1 MPHNIL
7 MSKIRCYNPNK
18 SHAALKNL
26 NYIVYI
32 GTRPGVDLTDV
43 KLDELTA
50 ITEEDITPDEPSAN
64 SQYIYYIAKRQ
75 NSQGLFGNFEFNNI
89 TEVAHEVRDV
99 TDAGVNVYRGIVS
112 LSEEDAV
119 VLGYNQKDAWVKYMH
134 SVMNDVGNSFGIPL
148 TALKWCAAVHMEQG
162 HPHCHYT
169 FWRTDGKVMSS
180 YIHVSKQNE
189 IREFLSGQMFKA
201 EREMFLPEKN
211 QYRDATIG
219 AARSFMNSL
228 DIDFNHIPE
237 RITQQQLQHMS
248 SDLIELVNF
257 LPGRGS
263 LKYKLLPP
271 KCKILVDKVVE
282 DVIQIPAVNKEY
294 TAYMKAVSDISK
306 TYSGSTNH
314 QATNQTV
321 ADEDIRKRLANSI
334 LKSAITLSL
343 IQKKNLSGELSSPLH
358 NDNLQV
364 NSVHLYDE
372 DNLQVNSVHLYDEDN
387 LQVNSVHLYDEDSS
401 QVNSVH
407 LYDED
412 SSQVNS
418 VHLYDED
425 SSQVNSVHL
434 YDEDNPQVNSV
445 HLSDEEFFR
454 MSSGYL
460 SNEDIPQM
468 NSVHLSDEEFF
479 RISSGYLSNE
489 DIPQMNSVHLSDEE
503 FFRMSSNYLSDED
516 VSQVNSV
523 HLNDE
528 DTSQVN
534 SVHLINGKICN
545 NVKQPK
551 LEWTA
556 AFKGTRNSLYSLDKE
571 DPNYTTQFN
580 TILDALISYHNQ
592 GYLPATYLLARLYNS
607 KSYPIYD
614 KEISDK
620 LYTLSYNNFKNIFE
634 HPELYISNHKEHKK
648 GDNEKSVL
656 TPEQQES
663 FLSYHLG
670 KMSERGL
677 GCEINYNDAIS
688 YYKNCLNDNAY
699 AQYALANIYLSEKT
713 TPLTPELYAKSL
725 KLLESASNKNPYAAY
740 EYAQHLE
747 RPIFPY
753 RSTQNEINSYYRTA
767 LDGFLSEE
775 DNDTNLNG
783 SILYKIGKLYYE
795 GKGCERDVELAYNYF
810 MKSAECKNKNAYYAL
825 GKTCSDK
832 TSSHYDPV
840 RAEQYYIKAY
850 NEYTDPETGESHA
863 PSYLKI
869 AMADLYANQ
878 ENDKIYDIDKAID
891 IYKECIETNADS
903 TAMFKLGSLYLN
915 GNGVDENVELG
926 LKYINAAID
935 AGNKFVKI
943 TMAGIY
949 SDSNNKL
956 YNMDKAIELY
966 KDCAENDSDSFSMFR
981 LGSIYFNGN
990 GVEKNTVLGLQ
1001 YLNHAAK
1008 SGNKYAK
1015 ITLAGIYSN
1024 GDNEFYDM
1032 AKAIRL
1038 YKDCAEN
1045 EDEPDP
1051 FSMYRLGYIYLKGK
1065 GVEKD
1070 IELGLH
1076 YLNSAI
1082 DGGNSFAKI
1091 TLADFY
1097 ADSTHGM
1104 YDMAKAIQLY
1114 KDCAE
1119 NEDEPD
1125 PFSMYKLGA
1134 IYIKGKGVEKNIELG
1149 LHYLNNAIDG
1159 ENSFAKVTLADFY
1172 ADSTHDMYDMAK
1184 AIQLYKD
1191 CAENEDEPDPFS
1203 MYKLGAIYIKG
1214 KGVEKNIELGLHYLN
1229 NAIDGG
1235 NSFAKVTLADFY
1247 ADSTHDMYDIAKAI
1261 QLYKDCAENEDEPDP
1276 FSMYKLGSIYIKGN
1290 GVEKNIELGLHYLNN
1305 AIDGGNSFAKVTLA
1319 DFYADSTHSWY
1330 NITKAI
1336 QLYKDCI
1343 KNDSDSYSMSR
1354 LGSIYLFG
1362 HGVDKDE
1369 ALGLKY
1375 LNDAVA
1381 NGNEH
1386 AKKTIEFYN
1395 NMKHSMAIS
1404 ASFSLAYHFLSAL
1417 SDRRN
1422 QNHLLL
1428 IHSKPTSKEARID
1441 AYKKSKE
1448 HSSPDFEH

>member
-119 VLGYNQKDAWVKYMH
+119 ALGYNQKDAWVKYMH

-201 EREMFLPEKN
+201 EREMFIPEKN

-248 SDLIELVNF
+248 SDLIELVNS

-263 LKYKLLPP
+263 LKYKLLPT

-294 TAYMKAVSDISK
+294 TAYMKAVSDIST

-372 DNLQVNSVHLYDEDN
+372 DNP
-387 LQVNSVHLYDEDSS
+387 
-401 QVNSVH
+401 
-407 LYDED
+407 
-412 SSQVNS
+412 QVNS

-468 NSVHLSDEEFF
+468 NSVHLSDEEF
-479 RISSGYLSNE
+479 L
-489 DIPQMNSVHLSDEE
+489 
-503 FFRMSSNYLSDED
+503 RMSSNYLSDED
-516 VSQVNSV
+516 DSQVNSV
-523 HLNDE
+523 HLYDE
-528 DTSQVN
+528 DTPQVN
-534 SVHLINGKICN
+534 SVHLINGKICD

-556 AFKGTRNSLYSLDKE
+556 AFKRTRNSLYSLDKE

-620 LYTLSYNNFKNIFE
+620 LYTLSYNNFKNIFN
-634 HPELYISNHKEHKK
+634 HPELYISGDEKK
-648 GDNEKSVL
+648 HAP
-656 TPEQQES
+656 TPEQQKR

-688 YYKNCLNDNAY
+688 YYKNCLDDNAY
-699 AQYALANIYLSEKT
+699 AQYALANIYLGKKT

-725 KLLESASNKNPYAAY
+725 ELLKSASSKNPYAAY
-740 EYAQHLE
+740 EYAKHLE

-753 RSTQNEINSYYRTA
+753 RSTQNDIHIFYRTA
-767 LDGFLSEE
+767 LDGFLSEKN
-775 DNDTNLNG
+775 NDTNLDG

-795 GKGCERDVELAYNYF
+795 GKGCERDVELAYKYF

-832 TSSHYDPV
+832 TSPHYDPV

-850 NEYTDPETGESHA
+850 NEYTDSETGESHA

-878 ENDKIYDIDKAID
+878 KNDKIYDIDKAID

-903 TAMFKLGSLYLN
+903 MAMFKLGSLYL
-915 GNGVDENVELG
+915 
-926 LKYINAAID
+926 
-935 AGNKFVKI
+935 
-943 TMAGIY
+943 
-949 SDSNNKL
+949 
-956 YNMDKAIELY
+956 
-966 KDCAENDSDSFSMFR
+966 
-981 LGSIYFNGN
+981 
-990 GVEKNTVLGLQ
+990 
-1001 YLNHAAK
+1001 
-1008 SGNKYAK
+1008 
-1015 ITLAGIYSN
+1015 
-1024 GDNEFYDM
+1024 
-1032 AKAIRL
+1032 
-1038 YKDCAEN
+1038 
-1045 EDEPDP
+1045 
-1051 FSMYRLGYIYLKGK
+1051 KGK

-1070 IELGLH
+1070 
-1076 YLNSAI
+1076 
-1082 DGGNSFAKI
+1082 
-1091 TLADFY
+1091 
-1097 ADSTHGM
+1097 
-1104 YDMAKAIQLY
+1104 
-1114 KDCAE
+1114 
-1119 NEDEPD
+1119 
-1125 PFSMYKLGA
+1125 
-1134 IYIKGKGVEKNIELG
+1134 
-1149 LHYLNNAIDG
+1149 
-1159 ENSFAKVTLADFY
+1159 
-1172 ADSTHDMYDMAK
+1172 
-1184 AIQLYKD
+1184 
-1191 CAENEDEPDPFS
+1191 
-1203 MYKLGAIYIKG
+1203 
-1214 KGVEKNIELGLHYLN
+1214 
-1229 NAIDGG
+1229 
-1235 NSFAKVTLADFY
+1235 
-1247 ADSTHDMYDIAKAI
+1247 
-1261 QLYKDCAENEDEPDP
+1261 
-1276 FSMYKLGSIYIKGN
+1276 
-1290 GVEKNIELGLHYLNN
+1290 IELGLHYLNN

-1319 DFYADSTHSWY
+1319 DFYADSTHSRY

-1428 IHSKPTSKEARID
+1428 IHSKSTSKEARID

>member
-1 MPHNIL
+1 

-119 VLGYNQKDAWVKYMH
+119 ALGYNKKDAWVKYMH

-201 EREMFLPEKN
+201 EREMFIPEKN

-237 RITQQQLQHMS
+237 RITQQQIQHMS
-248 SDLIELVNF
+248 SDLIELVNS

-294 TAYMKAVSDISK
+294 TAYMKAVSDIST

-372 DNLQVNSVHLYDEDN
+372 D
-387 LQVNSVHLYDEDSS
+387 SS

-434 YDEDNPQVNSV
+434 YDE
-445 HLSDEEFFR
+445 EFFR

-460 SNEDIPQM
+460 SNEDIPQK
-468 NSVHLSDEEFF
+468 NSVHL
-479 RISSGYLSNE
+479 Y
-489 DIPQMNSVHLSDEE
+489 DEE

-516 VSQVNSV
+516 
-523 HLNDE
+523 D
-528 DTSQVN
+528 SQVN
-534 SVHLINGKICN
+534 SVHLINGKICD

-620 LYTLSYNNFKNIFE
+620 LYTLSYNNFKKIFE

-699 AQYALANIYLSEKT
+699 AQYALANIYLGEKT

-725 KLLESASNKNPYAAY
+725 ELLKSASSQNPYAAY

-753 RSTQNEINSYYRTA
+753 RSTQNDIHIFYRTA
-767 LDGFLSEE
+767 LDGFLSEK
-775 DNDTNLNG
+775 DNDTNLDG

-795 GKGCERDVELAYNYF
+795 GKGCERDVELAYKYF

-832 TSSHYDPV
+832 TSPHYDPV

-850 NEYTDPETGESHA
+850 NEYTDSETGESHA

-903 TAMFKLGSLYLN
+903 MAMFKLGSLYLN
-915 GNGVDENVELG
+915 GKGVDENVELG
-926 LKYINAAID
+926 LKYINAAIA

-966 KDCAENDSDSFSMFR
+966 KDCAEN
-981 LGSIYFNGN
+981 
-990 GVEKNTVLGLQ
+990 
-1001 YLNHAAK
+1001 
-1008 SGNKYAK
+1008 
-1015 ITLAGIYSN
+1015 
-1024 GDNEFYDM
+1024 
-1032 AKAIRL
+1032 
-1038 YKDCAEN
+1038 

-1051 FSMYRLGYIYLKGK
+1051 FSMYKLGAIYLKGK
-1065 GVEKD
+1065 GVEKN

-1076 YLNSAI
+1076 YLNNAI
-1082 DGGNSFAKI
+1082 DGGNSFAKV

-1134 IYIKGKGVEKNIELG
+1134 IYL
-1149 LHYLNNAIDG
+1149 
-1159 ENSFAKVTLADFY
+1159 
-1172 ADSTHDMYDMAK
+1172 
-1184 AIQLYKD
+1184 
-1191 CAENEDEPDPFS
+1191 
-1203 MYKLGAIYIKG
+1203 KG

-1247 ADSTHDMYDIAKAI
+1247 ADSTHSLYDM
-1261 QLYKDCAENEDEPDP
+1261 
-1276 FSMYKLGSIYIKGN
+1276 SR
-1290 GVEKNIELGLHYLNN
+1290 
-1305 AIDGGNSFAKVTLA
+1305 
-1319 DFYADSTHSWY
+1319 
-1330 NITKAI
+1330 AI

>member
-119 VLGYNQKDAWVKYMH
+119 ALGYNQKDAWVKYMH
-134 SVMNDVGNSFGIPL
+134 SVMNDVGNSLGIPL

-248 SDLIELVNF
+248 SDLIELVNS

-372 DNLQVNSVHLYDEDN
+372 D
-387 LQVNSVHLYDEDSS
+387 
-401 QVNSVH
+401 
-407 LYDED
+407 
-412 SSQVNS
+412 
-418 VHLYDED
+418 

-445 HLSDEEFFR
+445 HLYDEDSSQVNSVHLSDEEFFR
-454 MSSGYL
+454 MSSSYL

-468 NSVHLSDEEFF
+468 NSVHLSDEEF
-479 RISSGYLSNE
+479 L
-489 DIPQMNSVHLSDEE
+489 
-503 FFRMSSNYLSDED
+503 RMSSNYLSDED
-516 VSQVNSV
+516 DSQVNSV
-523 HLNDE
+523 HLYDE
-528 DTSQVN
+528 DTPQVN
-534 SVHLINGKICN
+534 SVHLINGKICD

-556 AFKGTRNSLYSLDKE
+556 AFKRTRNSLYSLDKE

-620 LYTLSYNNFKNIFE
+620 LYTLSYNNFKNIFN
-634 HPELYISNHKEHKK
+634 HPELYISGDEKK
-648 GDNEKSVL
+648 HAP
-656 TPEQQES
+656 TPEQQKR

-688 YYKNCLNDNAY
+688 YYKNCLDDNAY
-699 AQYALANIYLSEKT
+699 AQYALANIYLGKKT

-725 KLLESASNKNPYAAY
+725 ELLKSASSKNPYAAY
-740 EYAQHLE
+740 EYAKHLE

-753 RSTQNEINSYYRTA
+753 RSTQNDIHIFYRTA
-767 LDGFLSEE
+767 LDGFLIEKN
-775 DNDTNLNG
+775 NDTNLDG

-795 GKGCERDVELAYNYF
+795 GKGCERDVELAYKYF

-832 TSSHYDPV
+832 TSPHYDPV

-850 NEYTDPETGESHA
+850 NEYTDSETGESHA

-878 ENDKIYDIDKAID
+878 KNDKIYDIDKAID

-903 TAMFKLGSLYLN
+903 MAMFKLGSLYL
-915 GNGVDENVELG
+915 
-926 LKYINAAID
+926 
-935 AGNKFVKI
+935 
-943 TMAGIY
+943 
-949 SDSNNKL
+949 
-956 YNMDKAIELY
+956 
-966 KDCAENDSDSFSMFR
+966 
-981 LGSIYFNGN
+981 
-990 GVEKNTVLGLQ
+990 
-1001 YLNHAAK
+1001 
-1008 SGNKYAK
+1008 
-1015 ITLAGIYSN
+1015 
-1024 GDNEFYDM
+1024 
-1032 AKAIRL
+1032 
-1038 YKDCAEN
+1038 
-1045 EDEPDP
+1045 
-1051 FSMYRLGYIYLKGK
+1051 KGK

-1070 IELGLH
+1070 
-1076 YLNSAI
+1076 
-1082 DGGNSFAKI
+1082 
-1091 TLADFY
+1091 
-1097 ADSTHGM
+1097 
-1104 YDMAKAIQLY
+1104 
-1114 KDCAE
+1114 
-1119 NEDEPD
+1119 
-1125 PFSMYKLGA
+1125 
-1134 IYIKGKGVEKNIELG
+1134 
-1149 LHYLNNAIDG
+1149 
-1159 ENSFAKVTLADFY
+1159 
-1172 ADSTHDMYDMAK
+1172 
-1184 AIQLYKD
+1184 
-1191 CAENEDEPDPFS
+1191 
-1203 MYKLGAIYIKG
+1203 
-1214 KGVEKNIELGLHYLN
+1214 
-1229 NAIDGG
+1229 
-1235 NSFAKVTLADFY
+1235 
-1247 ADSTHDMYDIAKAI
+1247 
-1261 QLYKDCAENEDEPDP
+1261 
-1276 FSMYKLGSIYIKGN
+1276 
-1290 GVEKNIELGLHYLNN
+1290 IELGLHYLNN

-1319 DFYADSTHSWY
+1319 DFYADSTHSRY

-1428 IHSKPTSKEARID
+1428 IHSKSTSKEARID

>member
-1 MPHNIL
+1 

-119 VLGYNQKDAWVKYMH
+119 ALGYNQKDAWVKYMH
-134 SVMNDVGNSFGIPL
+134 SVMNDVGNSLGIPL

-248 SDLIELVNF
+248 SDLIELVNS

-372 DNLQVNSVHLYDEDN
+372 DN
-387 LQVNSVHLYDEDSS
+387 
-401 QVNSVH
+401 
-407 LYDED
+407 
-412 SSQVNS
+412 
-418 VHLYDED
+418 
-425 SSQVNSVHL
+425 
-434 YDEDNPQVNSV
+434 PQVNSV

-468 NSVHLSDEEFF
+468 NSVHLSDEE
-479 RISSGYLSNE
+479 L
-489 DIPQMNSVHLSDEE
+489 
-503 FFRMSSNYLSDED
+503 FRMSSNYLSDED
-516 VSQVNSV
+516 DSQVNSV
-523 HLNDE
+523 HLYDE
-528 DTSQVN
+528 DTPQVN
-534 SVHLINGKICN
+534 SVHLINGKICD

-556 AFKGTRNSLYSLDKE
+556 AFKGTRSALYSLDKE
-571 DPNYTTQFN
+571 NPDYANQFN
-580 TILDALISYHNQ
+580 IILDAIISHHNQ

-725 KLLESASNKNPYAAY
+725 ELLKSASNQNPYAAY

-795 GKGCERDVELAYNYF
+795 GKGCERDVELAYKYF

-832 TSSHYDPV
+832 TSPHYDPV

-891 IYKECIETNADS
+891 IYKACIETNADS

-926 LKYINAAID
+926 LKYINAAIA

-981 LGSIYFNGN
+981 LVYCI
-990 GVEKNTVLGLQ
+990 
-1001 YLNHAAK
+1001 
-1008 SGNKYAK
+1008 
-1015 ITLAGIYSN
+1015 I
-1024 GDNEFYDM
+1024 
-1032 AKAIRL
+1032 
-1038 YKDCAEN
+1038 
-1045 EDEPDP
+1045 
-1051 FSMYRLGYIYLKGK
+1051 
-1065 GVEKD
+1065 D
-1070 IELGLH
+1070 I
-1076 YLNSAI
+1076 
-1082 DGGNSFAKI
+1082 
-1091 TLADFY
+1091 
-1097 ADSTHGM
+1097 
-1104 YDMAKAIQLY
+1104 
-1114 KDCAE
+1114 
-1119 NEDEPD
+1119 
-1125 PFSMYKLGA
+1125 
-1134 IYIKGKGVEKNIELG
+1134 
-1149 LHYLNNAIDG
+1149 
-1159 ENSFAKVTLADFY
+1159 
-1172 ADSTHDMYDMAK
+1172 
-1184 AIQLYKD
+1184 
-1191 CAENEDEPDPFS
+1191 
-1203 MYKLGAIYIKG
+1203 
-1214 KGVEKNIELGLHYLN
+1214 
-1229 NAIDGG
+1229 
-1235 NSFAKVTLADFY
+1235 
-1247 ADSTHDMYDIAKAI
+1247 
-1261 QLYKDCAENEDEPDP
+1261 
-1276 FSMYKLGSIYIKGN
+1276 
-1290 GVEKNIELGLHYLNN
+1290 
-1305 AIDGGNSFAKVTLA
+1305 
-1319 DFYADSTHSWY
+1319 
-1330 NITKAI
+1330 
-1336 QLYKDCI
+1336 
-1343 KNDSDSYSMSR
+1343 
-1354 LGSIYLFG
+1354 
-1362 HGVDKDE
+1362 
-1369 ALGLKY
+1369 
-1375 LNDAVA
+1375 
-1381 NGNEH
+1381 
-1386 AKKTIEFYN
+1386 
-1395 NMKHSMAIS
+1395 
-1404 ASFSLAYHFLSAL
+1404 
-1417 SDRRN
+1417 
-1422 QNHLLL
+1422 
-1428 IHSKPTSKEARID
+1428 
-1441 AYKKSKE
+1441 
-1448 HSSPDFEH
+1448 

>member
-119 VLGYNQKDAWVKYMH
+119 ALGYNQKDTWVKYMH

-248 SDLIELVNF
+248 SDLIELVNS

-294 TAYMKAVSDISK
+294 TAYMKAVSDIST

-364 NSVHLYDE
+364 NSVHLYDK
-372 DNLQVNSVHLYDEDN
+372 
-387 LQVNSVHLYDEDSS
+387 DSS

-445 HLSDEEFFR
+445 HLYDEDSSQVNSVHLYDEDSSQVNSVHLSDEEFFR

-479 RISSGYLSNE
+479 RMSSGYLSNE

-516 VSQVNSV
+516 DSQVNSV
-523 HLNDE
+523 HLYDE
-528 DTSQVN
+528 VTSQVN
-534 SVHLINGKICN
+534 SVHLINGKIYD

-634 HPELYISNHKEHKK
+634 HPELYISSDEKK
-648 GDNEKSVL
+648 HVP
-656 TPEQQES
+656 TPEQQKR

-699 AQYALANIYLSEKT
+699 AQYALANIYLGKKA

-725 KLLESASNKNPYAAY
+725 ELLKSASNQNPYAAY
-740 EYAQHLE
+740 EFAQHLE

-753 RSTQNEINSYYRTA
+753 RSTQNDIHIFYRTA
-767 LDGFLSEE
+767 LDGFLSEK
-775 DNDTNLNG
+775 DNDTNLDG

-795 GKGCERDVELAYNYF
+795 GKGCEKDVELAYKYF
-810 MKSAECKNKNAYYAL
+810 MKSAEYKNKNAYYAL

-832 TSSHYDPV
+832 TSPHYDPV

-850 NEYTDPETGESHA
+850 NEYTDSETGESHA

-878 ENDKIYDIDKAID
+878 KNDKIYDIDKAID
-891 IYKECIETNADS
+891 IYKECIEINVDS
-903 TAMFKLGSLYLN
+903 MAMFKLGSLYL
-915 GNGVDENVELG
+915 
-926 LKYINAAID
+926 
-935 AGNKFVKI
+935 
-943 TMAGIY
+943 
-949 SDSNNKL
+949 
-956 YNMDKAIELY
+956 
-966 KDCAENDSDSFSMFR
+966 
-981 LGSIYFNGN
+981 
-990 GVEKNTVLGLQ
+990 
-1001 YLNHAAK
+1001 
-1008 SGNKYAK
+1008 
-1015 ITLAGIYSN
+1015 
-1024 GDNEFYDM
+1024 
-1032 AKAIRL
+1032 
-1038 YKDCAEN
+1038 
-1045 EDEPDP
+1045 
-1051 FSMYRLGYIYLKGK
+1051 
-1065 GVEKD
+1065 
-1070 IELGLH
+1070 
-1076 YLNSAI
+1076 
-1082 DGGNSFAKI
+1082 
-1091 TLADFY
+1091 
-1097 ADSTHGM
+1097 
-1104 YDMAKAIQLY
+1104 
-1114 KDCAE
+1114 
-1119 NEDEPD
+1119 
-1125 PFSMYKLGA
+1125 
-1134 IYIKGKGVEKNIELG
+1134 
-1149 LHYLNNAIDG
+1149 
-1159 ENSFAKVTLADFY
+1159 
-1172 ADSTHDMYDMAK
+1172 
-1184 AIQLYKD
+1184 
-1191 CAENEDEPDPFS
+1191 
-1203 MYKLGAIYIKG
+1203 KG

-1247 ADSTHDMYDIAKAI
+1247 ADSTHSLYDM
-1261 QLYKDCAENEDEPDP
+1261 
-1276 FSMYKLGSIYIKGN
+1276 SR
-1290 GVEKNIELGLHYLNN
+1290 
-1305 AIDGGNSFAKVTLA
+1305 
-1319 DFYADSTHSWY
+1319 
-1330 NITKAI
+1330 AI

-1422 QNHLLL
+1422 QIHLLL
-1428 IHSKPTSKEARID
+1428 IHSKSTSKEARID

-1448 HSSPDFEH
+1448 HSSPDFEHE

>member
-119 VLGYNQKDAWVKYMH
+119 ALGYNQKDAWVKYMH

-201 EREMFLPEKN
+201 EREMFIPEKN

-248 SDLIELVNF
+248 SDLIELVNS

-263 LKYKLLPP
+263 LKYKLLPT

-294 TAYMKAVSDISK
+294 TAYMKAVSDIST

-372 DNLQVNSVHLYDEDN
+372 DNLQVNSVHLYDEDT
-387 LQVNSVHLYDEDSS
+387 
-401 QVNSVH
+401 
-407 LYDED
+407 
-412 SSQVNS
+412 
-418 VHLYDED
+418 
-425 SSQVNSVHL
+425 
-434 YDEDNPQVNSV
+434 P
-445 HLSDEEFFR
+445 
-454 MSSGYL
+454 
-460 SNEDIPQM
+460 
-468 NSVHLSDEEFF
+468 
-479 RISSGYLSNE
+479 
-489 DIPQMNSVHLSDEE
+489 
-503 FFRMSSNYLSDED
+503 
-516 VSQVNSV
+516 
-523 HLNDE
+523 
-528 DTSQVN
+528 QVN
-534 SVHLINGKICN
+534 SVHLINGKICD

-556 AFKGTRNSLYSLDKE
+556 AFKRTRNSLYSLDKE

-620 LYTLSYNNFKNIFE
+620 LYTLSYNNFKNIFN
-634 HPELYISNHKEHKK
+634 HPELYISGDEKK
-648 GDNEKSVL
+648 HAP
-656 TPEQQES
+656 TPEQQKR

-688 YYKNCLNDNAY
+688 YYKNCLDDNAY
-699 AQYALANIYLSEKT
+699 AQYALANIYLGKKT

-725 KLLESASNKNPYAAY
+725 ELLKSASSKNPYAAY
-740 EYAQHLE
+740 EYAKHLE

-753 RSTQNEINSYYRTA
+753 RSTQNDIHIFYRTA
-767 LDGFLSEE
+767 LDGFLSEKN
-775 DNDTNLNG
+775 NDTNLDG

-795 GKGCERDVELAYNYF
+795 GKGCERDVELAYKYF

-832 TSSHYDPV
+832 TSPHYDPV

-850 NEYTDPETGESHA
+850 NEYTDSETGESHA

-878 ENDKIYDIDKAID
+878 KNDKIYDIDKAID

-903 TAMFKLGSLYLN
+903 MAMFKLGSLYL
-915 GNGVDENVELG
+915 
-926 LKYINAAID
+926 
-935 AGNKFVKI
+935 
-943 TMAGIY
+943 
-949 SDSNNKL
+949 
-956 YNMDKAIELY
+956 
-966 KDCAENDSDSFSMFR
+966 
-981 LGSIYFNGN
+981 
-990 GVEKNTVLGLQ
+990 
-1001 YLNHAAK
+1001 
-1008 SGNKYAK
+1008 
-1015 ITLAGIYSN
+1015 
-1024 GDNEFYDM
+1024 
-1032 AKAIRL
+1032 
-1038 YKDCAEN
+1038 
-1045 EDEPDP
+1045 
-1051 FSMYRLGYIYLKGK
+1051 KGK

-1070 IELGLH
+1070 
-1076 YLNSAI
+1076 
-1082 DGGNSFAKI
+1082 
-1091 TLADFY
+1091 
-1097 ADSTHGM
+1097 
-1104 YDMAKAIQLY
+1104 
-1114 KDCAE
+1114 
-1119 NEDEPD
+1119 
-1125 PFSMYKLGA
+1125 
-1134 IYIKGKGVEKNIELG
+1134 
-1149 LHYLNNAIDG
+1149 
-1159 ENSFAKVTLADFY
+1159 
-1172 ADSTHDMYDMAK
+1172 
-1184 AIQLYKD
+1184 
-1191 CAENEDEPDPFS
+1191 
-1203 MYKLGAIYIKG
+1203 
-1214 KGVEKNIELGLHYLN
+1214 
-1229 NAIDGG
+1229 
-1235 NSFAKVTLADFY
+1235 
-1247 ADSTHDMYDIAKAI
+1247 
-1261 QLYKDCAENEDEPDP
+1261 
-1276 FSMYKLGSIYIKGN
+1276 
-1290 GVEKNIELGLHYLNN
+1290 IELGLHYLNN

-1319 DFYADSTHSWY
+1319 DFYADSTHSRY

-1428 IHSKPTSKEARID
+1428 IHSKSTSKEARID

>member
-119 VLGYNQKDAWVKYMH
+119 ALGYNQKDAWVKYMH

-201 EREMFLPEKN
+201 EREMFIPEKN

-248 SDLIELVNF
+248 SDLIELVNS

-263 LKYKLLPP
+263 LKYKLLPT

-294 TAYMKAVSDISK
+294 TAYMKAVSDIST

-372 DNLQVNSVHLYDEDN
+372 DT
-387 LQVNSVHLYDEDSS
+387 
-401 QVNSVH
+401 
-407 LYDED
+407 
-412 SSQVNS
+412 
-418 VHLYDED
+418 
-425 SSQVNSVHL
+425 
-434 YDEDNPQVNSV
+434 P
-445 HLSDEEFFR
+445 
-454 MSSGYL
+454 
-460 SNEDIPQM
+460 
-468 NSVHLSDEEFF
+468 
-479 RISSGYLSNE
+479 
-489 DIPQMNSVHLSDEE
+489 
-503 FFRMSSNYLSDED
+503 
-516 VSQVNSV
+516 
-523 HLNDE
+523 
-528 DTSQVN
+528 QVN
-534 SVHLINGKICN
+534 SVHLINGKICD
-545 NVKQPK
+545 NVKQHK

-620 LYTLSYNNFKNIFE
+620 LYTLSYNNFKNIFK
-634 HPELYISNHKEHKK
+634 HPELYISGDEKK
-648 GDNEKSVL
+648 HAP
-656 TPEQQES
+656 TPEQQKR

-688 YYKNCLNDNAY
+688 YYKNCLDDNAY
-699 AQYALANIYLSEKT
+699 AQYALANIYLGKKT

-725 KLLESASNKNPYAAY
+725 ELLKSASSKNPYAAY
-740 EYAQHLE
+740 EYAKHLE

-753 RSTQNEINSYYRTA
+753 RSTQNDIHLYYQTA
-767 LDGFLSEE
+767 LDGFLSEN
-775 DNDTNLNG
+775 DNDTNLDG

-795 GKGCERDVELAYNYF
+795 GKGCERDIELAYKYF
-810 MKSAECKNKNAYYAL
+810 MKSAEYKNKNAYYAI

-832 TSSHYDPV
+832 TSPHYDPV

-878 ENDKIYDIDKAID
+878 KNDKIYDIDKAID

-903 TAMFKLGSLYLN
+903 MAMFKLGSLYL
-915 GNGVDENVELG
+915 
-926 LKYINAAID
+926 
-935 AGNKFVKI
+935 
-943 TMAGIY
+943 
-949 SDSNNKL
+949 
-956 YNMDKAIELY
+956 
-966 KDCAENDSDSFSMFR
+966 
-981 LGSIYFNGN
+981 
-990 GVEKNTVLGLQ
+990 
-1001 YLNHAAK
+1001 
-1008 SGNKYAK
+1008 
-1015 ITLAGIYSN
+1015 
-1024 GDNEFYDM
+1024 
-1032 AKAIRL
+1032 
-1038 YKDCAEN
+1038 
-1045 EDEPDP
+1045 
-1051 FSMYRLGYIYLKGK
+1051 
-1065 GVEKD
+1065 
-1070 IELGLH
+1070 
-1076 YLNSAI
+1076 
-1082 DGGNSFAKI
+1082 
-1091 TLADFY
+1091 
-1097 ADSTHGM
+1097 
-1104 YDMAKAIQLY
+1104 
-1114 KDCAE
+1114 
-1119 NEDEPD
+1119 
-1125 PFSMYKLGA
+1125 
-1134 IYIKGKGVEKNIELG
+1134 
-1149 LHYLNNAIDG
+1149 
-1159 ENSFAKVTLADFY
+1159 
-1172 ADSTHDMYDMAK
+1172 
-1184 AIQLYKD
+1184 
-1191 CAENEDEPDPFS
+1191 
-1203 MYKLGAIYIKG
+1203 KG

-1247 ADSTHDMYDIAKAI
+1247 ADSTH
-1261 QLYKDCAENEDEPDP
+1261 
-1276 FSMYKLGSIYIKGN
+1276 SR
-1290 GVEKNIELGLHYLNN
+1290 
-1305 AIDGGNSFAKVTLA
+1305 
-1319 DFYADSTHSWY
+1319 Y

-1448 HSSPDFEH
+1448 HSSPDFEHE

>member
-119 VLGYNQKDAWVKYMH
+119 ALGYNQKDAWVKYMH

-201 EREMFLPEKN
+201 EREMFIPEKN

-248 SDLIELVNF
+248 SDLIELVNS

-263 LKYKLLPP
+263 LKYKLLPT

-294 TAYMKAVSDISK
+294 TAYMKAVSDIST

-372 DNLQVNSVHLYDEDN
+372 DNLQVNSVHLYDED
-387 LQVNSVHLYDEDSS
+387 
-401 QVNSVH
+401 
-407 LYDED
+407 

-468 NSVHLSDEEFF
+468 NSVHLSDEEF
-479 RISSGYLSNE
+479 L
-489 DIPQMNSVHLSDEE
+489 
-503 FFRMSSNYLSDED
+503 RMSSNYLSDED
-516 VSQVNSV
+516 DSQVNSV
-523 HLNDE
+523 HLYDE
-528 DTSQVN
+528 DTPQVN
-534 SVHLINGKICN
+534 SVHLINGKICD

-556 AFKGTRNSLYSLDKE
+556 AFKRTRNSLYSLDKE

-620 LYTLSYNNFKNIFE
+620 LYTLSYNNFKNIFN
-634 HPELYISNHKEHKK
+634 HPELYISGDEKK
-648 GDNEKSVL
+648 HAP
-656 TPEQQES
+656 TPEQQKR

-688 YYKNCLNDNAY
+688 YYKNCLDDNAY
-699 AQYALANIYLSEKT
+699 AQYALANIYLGKKT

-725 KLLESASNKNPYAAY
+725 ELLKSASSKNPYAAY
-740 EYAQHLE
+740 EYAKHLE

-753 RSTQNEINSYYRTA
+753 RSTQNDIHIFYRTA
-767 LDGFLSEE
+767 LDGFLSEKN
-775 DNDTNLNG
+775 NDTNLDG

-795 GKGCERDVELAYNYF
+795 GKGCERDVELAYKYF

-832 TSSHYDPV
+832 TSPHYDPV

-850 NEYTDPETGESHA
+850 NEYTDSETGESHA

-878 ENDKIYDIDKAID
+878 KNDKIYDIDKAID

-903 TAMFKLGSLYLN
+903 MAMFKLGSLYL
-915 GNGVDENVELG
+915 
-926 LKYINAAID
+926 
-935 AGNKFVKI
+935 
-943 TMAGIY
+943 
-949 SDSNNKL
+949 
-956 YNMDKAIELY
+956 
-966 KDCAENDSDSFSMFR
+966 
-981 LGSIYFNGN
+981 
-990 GVEKNTVLGLQ
+990 
-1001 YLNHAAK
+1001 
-1008 SGNKYAK
+1008 
-1015 ITLAGIYSN
+1015 
-1024 GDNEFYDM
+1024 
-1032 AKAIRL
+1032 
-1038 YKDCAEN
+1038 
-1045 EDEPDP
+1045 
-1051 FSMYRLGYIYLKGK
+1051 KGK

-1070 IELGLH
+1070 
-1076 YLNSAI
+1076 
-1082 DGGNSFAKI
+1082 
-1091 TLADFY
+1091 
-1097 ADSTHGM
+1097 
-1104 YDMAKAIQLY
+1104 
-1114 KDCAE
+1114 
-1119 NEDEPD
+1119 
-1125 PFSMYKLGA
+1125 
-1134 IYIKGKGVEKNIELG
+1134 
-1149 LHYLNNAIDG
+1149 
-1159 ENSFAKVTLADFY
+1159 
-1172 ADSTHDMYDMAK
+1172 
-1184 AIQLYKD
+1184 
-1191 CAENEDEPDPFS
+1191 
-1203 MYKLGAIYIKG
+1203 
-1214 KGVEKNIELGLHYLN
+1214 
-1229 NAIDGG
+1229 
-1235 NSFAKVTLADFY
+1235 
-1247 ADSTHDMYDIAKAI
+1247 
-1261 QLYKDCAENEDEPDP
+1261 
-1276 FSMYKLGSIYIKGN
+1276 
-1290 GVEKNIELGLHYLNN
+1290 IELGLHYLNN

-1319 DFYADSTHSWY
+1319 DFYADSTHSRY

-1428 IHSKPTSKEARID
+1428 IHSKSTSKEARID

>member
-119 VLGYNQKDAWVKYMH
+119 ALGYNQKDTWVKYMH

-248 SDLIELVNF
+248 SDLIELVNS

-294 TAYMKAVSDISK
+294 TAYMKAVSDIST

-372 DNLQVNSVHLYDEDN
+372 DNP
-387 LQVNSVHLYDEDSS
+387 QVNSVHLYDEDSS

-425 SSQVNSVHL
+425 T
-434 YDEDNPQVNSV
+434 P
-445 HLSDEEFFR
+445 
-454 MSSGYL
+454 
-460 SNEDIPQM
+460 
-468 NSVHLSDEEFF
+468 
-479 RISSGYLSNE
+479 
-489 DIPQMNSVHLSDEE
+489 
-503 FFRMSSNYLSDED
+503 
-516 VSQVNSV
+516 
-523 HLNDE
+523 
-528 DTSQVN
+528 QVN
-534 SVHLINGKICN
+534 SVHLINGKICD

-580 TILDALISYHNQ
+580 TILDSLISYHNQ

-620 LYTLSYNNFKNIFE
+620 LYTLSYNNFKNIFK
-634 HPELYISNHKEHKK
+634 HPELYISSDEKK
-648 GDNEKSVL
+648 HVP
-656 TPEQQES
+656 TPEQQKR

-699 AQYALANIYLSEKT
+699 AQYALANIYLGKKA

-725 KLLESASNKNPYAAY
+725 ELLKSASNQNPYAAY
-740 EYAQHLE
+740 EFAQHLE

-753 RSTQNEINSYYRTA
+753 RSTQNDIHIFYRTA
-767 LDGFLSEE
+767 LDGFLSEK
-775 DNDTNLNG
+775 DNDTNLDG

-795 GKGCERDVELAYNYF
+795 GKGCEKDVELAYKYF
-810 MKSAECKNKNAYYAL
+810 MKSAEYKNKNAYYAL

-832 TSSHYDPV
+832 TSPHYDPV

-850 NEYTDPETGESHA
+850 NEYTDSETGESHA

-878 ENDKIYDIDKAID
+878 KNDKIYDIDKAID
-891 IYKECIETNADS
+891 IYKECIEINVDS
-903 TAMFKLGSLYLN
+903 MAMFKLGSLYL
-915 GNGVDENVELG
+915 
-926 LKYINAAID
+926 
-935 AGNKFVKI
+935 
-943 TMAGIY
+943 
-949 SDSNNKL
+949 
-956 YNMDKAIELY
+956 
-966 KDCAENDSDSFSMFR
+966 
-981 LGSIYFNGN
+981 
-990 GVEKNTVLGLQ
+990 
-1001 YLNHAAK
+1001 
-1008 SGNKYAK
+1008 
-1015 ITLAGIYSN
+1015 
-1024 GDNEFYDM
+1024 
-1032 AKAIRL
+1032 
-1038 YKDCAEN
+1038 
-1045 EDEPDP
+1045 
-1051 FSMYRLGYIYLKGK
+1051 
-1065 GVEKD
+1065 
-1070 IELGLH
+1070 
-1076 YLNSAI
+1076 
-1082 DGGNSFAKI
+1082 
-1091 TLADFY
+1091 
-1097 ADSTHGM
+1097 
-1104 YDMAKAIQLY
+1104 
-1114 KDCAE
+1114 
-1119 NEDEPD
+1119 
-1125 PFSMYKLGA
+1125 
-1134 IYIKGKGVEKNIELG
+1134 
-1149 LHYLNNAIDG
+1149 
-1159 ENSFAKVTLADFY
+1159 
-1172 ADSTHDMYDMAK
+1172 
-1184 AIQLYKD
+1184 
-1191 CAENEDEPDPFS
+1191 
-1203 MYKLGAIYIKG
+1203 KG

-1247 ADSTHDMYDIAKAI
+1247 ADSTHSLYDM
-1261 QLYKDCAENEDEPDP
+1261 
-1276 FSMYKLGSIYIKGN
+1276 SR
-1290 GVEKNIELGLHYLNN
+1290 
-1305 AIDGGNSFAKVTLA
+1305 
-1319 DFYADSTHSWY
+1319 
-1330 NITKAI
+1330 AI

-1422 QNHLLL
+1422 QIHLLL
-1428 IHSKPTSKEARID
+1428 IHSKSTSKEARID

-1448 HSSPDFEH
+1448 HSSPDFEHE

>member
-119 VLGYNQKDAWVKYMH
+119 ALGYNKKDAWVKYMH

-248 SDLIELVNF
+248 SDLIELVNS

-294 TAYMKAVSDISK
+294 TAYMKAVSDIST

-372 DNLQVNSVHLYDEDN
+372 D
-387 LQVNSVHLYDEDSS
+387 
-401 QVNSVH
+401 
-407 LYDED
+407 
-412 SSQVNS
+412 
-418 VHLYDED
+418 

-434 YDEDNPQVNSV
+434 YDEDNPQVNSIHLYDEDSSQVNSV

-468 NSVHLSDEEFF
+468 NSV
-479 RISSGYLSNE
+479 
-489 DIPQMNSVHLSDEE
+489 PLSDEE

-516 VSQVNSV
+516 DSQVNSV
-523 HLNDE
+523 HLYDE
-528 DTSQVN
+528 DTPQMN
-534 SVHLINGKICN
+534 SVHLINGKICD

-620 LYTLSYNNFKNIFE
+620 LYTLSYNNFKNIFK
-634 HPELYISNHKEHKK
+634 HPELYISGDEKK
-648 GDNEKSVL
+648 HAP
-656 TPEQQES
+656 TPEQQKR

-688 YYKNCLNDNAY
+688 YYKNCLDDNAY
-699 AQYALANIYLSEKT
+699 AQYALANIYLGKKT

-725 KLLESASNKNPYAAY
+725 ELLKSASSKNPYAAY
-740 EYAQHLE
+740 EYAKHLE

-753 RSTQNEINSYYRTA
+753 RSTQNDIHIFYRTA
-767 LDGFLSEE
+767 LDGFLSEK
-775 DNDTNLNG
+775 DNDTNLDG

-795 GKGCERDVELAYNYF
+795 GKGCERDVELAYKYF

-832 TSSHYDPV
+832 TSPHYDPV

-850 NEYTDPETGESHA
+850 NEYTDSETGESHA

-878 ENDKIYDIDKAID
+878 KNDKIYDIDKAID

-903 TAMFKLGSLYLN
+903 MAMFKLGSLYL
-915 GNGVDENVELG
+915 
-926 LKYINAAID
+926 
-935 AGNKFVKI
+935 
-943 TMAGIY
+943 
-949 SDSNNKL
+949 
-956 YNMDKAIELY
+956 
-966 KDCAENDSDSFSMFR
+966 
-981 LGSIYFNGN
+981 
-990 GVEKNTVLGLQ
+990 
-1001 YLNHAAK
+1001 
-1008 SGNKYAK
+1008 
-1015 ITLAGIYSN
+1015 
-1024 GDNEFYDM
+1024 
-1032 AKAIRL
+1032 
-1038 YKDCAEN
+1038 
-1045 EDEPDP
+1045 
-1051 FSMYRLGYIYLKGK
+1051 KGK

-1070 IELGLH
+1070 
-1076 YLNSAI
+1076 
-1082 DGGNSFAKI
+1082 
-1091 TLADFY
+1091 
-1097 ADSTHGM
+1097 
-1104 YDMAKAIQLY
+1104 
-1114 KDCAE
+1114 
-1119 NEDEPD
+1119 
-1125 PFSMYKLGA
+1125 
-1134 IYIKGKGVEKNIELG
+1134 
-1149 LHYLNNAIDG
+1149 
-1159 ENSFAKVTLADFY
+1159 
-1172 ADSTHDMYDMAK
+1172 
-1184 AIQLYKD
+1184 
-1191 CAENEDEPDPFS
+1191 
-1203 MYKLGAIYIKG
+1203 
-1214 KGVEKNIELGLHYLN
+1214 
-1229 NAIDGG
+1229 
-1235 NSFAKVTLADFY
+1235 
-1247 ADSTHDMYDIAKAI
+1247 
-1261 QLYKDCAENEDEPDP
+1261 
-1276 FSMYKLGSIYIKGN
+1276 
-1290 GVEKNIELGLHYLNN
+1290 IELGLHYLNN

-1319 DFYADSTHSWY
+1319 DFYADSTHSRY

-1428 IHSKPTSKEARID
+1428 IHSKSTSKEARID

>member
-119 VLGYNQKDAWVKYMH
+119 ALGYNKKDAWVKYMH

-169 FWRTDGKVMSS
+169 FWRTDGKVISS

-248 SDLIELVNF
+248 SDLIELVNS

-294 TAYMKAVSDISK
+294 TAYMKSVSDIST

-343 IQKKNLSGELSSPLH
+343 IQKKNLSGELSSPLY
-358 NDNLQV
+358 NDNPQV

-372 DNLQVNSVHLYDEDN
+372 DSSQMNSVHL
-387 LQVNSVHLYDEDSS
+387 SDEDSS

-412 SSQVNS
+412 SS
-418 VHLYDED
+418 
-425 SSQVNSVHL
+425 
-434 YDEDNPQVNSV
+434 QVNSV

-468 NSVHLSDEEFF
+468 NSV
-479 RISSGYLSNE
+479 
-489 DIPQMNSVHLSDEE
+489 PLSDEE

-516 VSQVNSV
+516 DSQVNSV
-523 HLNDE
+523 HLYDE
-528 DTSQVN
+528 DTPQVN
-534 SVHLINGKICN
+534 SVHLINGKICD

-571 DPNYTTQFN
+571 NPDYANQFN
-580 TILDALISYHNQ
+580 IILDAIISYHNQ

-725 KLLESASNKNPYAAY
+725 ELLKSASNQNPYAAY

-795 GKGCERDVELAYNYF
+795 GKGCERDVELAYKYF

-832 TSSHYDPV
+832 TSPHYDPV

-850 NEYTDPETGESHA
+850 NEYTDSETGESHA

-891 IYKECIETNADS
+891 IYKACIETNADS

-926 LKYINAAID
+926 LKYINAAIA

-1045 EDEPDP
+1045 ENEPDP
-1051 FSMYRLGYIYLKGK
+1051 FSMYRLGAIYLKGK

-1076 YLNSAI
+1076 YLN
-1082 DGGNSFAKI
+1082 
-1091 TLADFY
+1091 
-1097 ADSTHGM
+1097 
-1104 YDMAKAIQLY
+1104 
-1114 KDCAE
+1114 
-1119 NEDEPD
+1119 
-1125 PFSMYKLGA
+1125 
-1134 IYIKGKGVEKNIELG
+1134 
-1149 LHYLNNAIDG
+1149 NAI
-1159 ENSFAKVTLADFY
+1159 A
-1172 ADSTHDMYDMAK
+1172 
-1184 AIQLYKD
+1184 
-1191 CAENEDEPDPFS
+1191 
-1203 MYKLGAIYIKG
+1203 
-1214 KGVEKNIELGLHYLN
+1214 
-1229 NAIDGG
+1229 GG
-1235 NSFAKVTLADFY
+1235 NSFAKVTLANFY

-1319 DFYADSTHSWY
+1319 DFYADSTHSRY

>member
-119 VLGYNQKDAWVKYMH
+119 ALGYNQKDAWVKYMH
-134 SVMNDVGNSFGIPL
+134 SVMNDVGNSLGIPL

-248 SDLIELVNF
+248 SDLIELVNS

-372 DNLQVNSVHLYDEDN
+372 DN
-387 LQVNSVHLYDEDSS
+387 
-401 QVNSVH
+401 
-407 LYDED
+407 
-412 SSQVNS
+412 
-418 VHLYDED
+418 
-425 SSQVNSVHL
+425 
-434 YDEDNPQVNSV
+434 PQVNSV

-468 NSVHLSDEEFF
+468 NSVHLSDEE
-479 RISSGYLSNE
+479 L
-489 DIPQMNSVHLSDEE
+489 
-503 FFRMSSNYLSDED
+503 FRMSSNYLSDED
-516 VSQVNSV
+516 DSQVNSV
-523 HLNDE
+523 HLYDE
-528 DTSQVN
+528 DTPQVN
-534 SVHLINGKICN
+534 SVHLINGKICD

-556 AFKGTRNSLYSLDKE
+556 AFKGTRSALYSLDKE
-571 DPNYTTQFN
+571 NPDYANQFN
-580 TILDALISYHNQ
+580 IILDAIISHHNQ

-725 KLLESASNKNPYAAY
+725 ELLKSASNQNPYAAY

-795 GKGCERDVELAYNYF
+795 GKGCERDVELAYKYF

-832 TSSHYDPV
+832 TSPHYDPV

-891 IYKECIETNADS
+891 IYKACIETNADS

-926 LKYINAAID
+926 LKYINAAIA

-1045 EDEPDP
+1045 ENEPDP
-1051 FSMYRLGYIYLKGK
+1051 FSMYRLGAIYLKGK

-1076 YLNSAI
+1076 YLN
-1082 DGGNSFAKI
+1082 
-1091 TLADFY
+1091 
-1097 ADSTHGM
+1097 
-1104 YDMAKAIQLY
+1104 
-1114 KDCAE
+1114 
-1119 NEDEPD
+1119 
-1125 PFSMYKLGA
+1125 
-1134 IYIKGKGVEKNIELG
+1134 
-1149 LHYLNNAIDG
+1149 NAI
-1159 ENSFAKVTLADFY
+1159 A
-1172 ADSTHDMYDMAK
+1172 
-1184 AIQLYKD
+1184 
-1191 CAENEDEPDPFS
+1191 
-1203 MYKLGAIYIKG
+1203 
-1214 KGVEKNIELGLHYLN
+1214 
-1229 NAIDGG
+1229 GG
-1235 NSFAKVTLADFY
+1235 NSFAKVTLANFY

-1319 DFYADSTHSWY
+1319 DFYADSTHDMYDIAKAIQLYKDCAENEDEPDPFSMYKLWSIYIKGNGVEKNIELGLHYLNNAIDGGNSFAKVTLADFYADSTHSRY

>member
-119 VLGYNQKDAWVKYMH
+119 ALGYNKKDAWVKYMH

-189 IREFLSGQMFKA
+189 IREFLSGQMFKS

-248 SDLIELVNF
+248 SDLIELVNS

-294 TAYMKAVSDISK
+294 TAYMKSVSDIST

-343 IQKKNLSGELSSPLH
+343 IQKKNLSGELSSPLY
-358 NDNLQV
+358 NDNPQV

-372 DNLQVNSVHLYDEDN
+372 DSSQMNSVHL
-387 LQVNSVHLYDEDSS
+387 SDEDSS

-434 YDEDNPQVNSV
+434 SDEDSSQVNSV

-468 NSVHLSDEEFF
+468 NSV
-479 RISSGYLSNE
+479 
-489 DIPQMNSVHLSDEE
+489 PLSDEE

-516 VSQVNSV
+516 DSQVNSV
-523 HLNDE
+523 HLYDE
-528 DTSQVN
+528 DTPQMN
-534 SVHLINGKICN
+534 SVHLINGKICD

-620 LYTLSYNNFKNIFE
+620 LYTLSYNNFKNIFK
-634 HPELYISNHKEHKK
+634 HPELYISGDEKK
-648 GDNEKSVL
+648 HAP
-656 TPEQQES
+656 TPEQQKR

-688 YYKNCLNDNAY
+688 YYKNCLDDNAY
-699 AQYALANIYLSEKT
+699 AQYALANIYLGKKT

-725 KLLESASNKNPYAAY
+725 ELLKSASSKNPYAAY
-740 EYAQHLE
+740 EYAKHLE

-753 RSTQNEINSYYRTA
+753 RSTQNDIHLYYRTA
-767 LDGFLSEE
+767 LDGFLNEK
-775 DNDTNLNG
+775 DNDTNLDG

-795 GKGCERDVELAYNYF
+795 GKGCERDVELAYKYF
-810 MKSAECKNKNAYYAL
+810 MKSAECKNNNAYYAL

-832 TSSHYDPV
+832 TSPHYDPV

-850 NEYTDPETGESHA
+850 NEYTDSETGESHA

-878 ENDKIYDIDKAID
+878 KNDKIYDIDKAID

-903 TAMFKLGSLYLN
+903 MAMFKLGSLYL
-915 GNGVDENVELG
+915 
-926 LKYINAAID
+926 
-935 AGNKFVKI
+935 
-943 TMAGIY
+943 
-949 SDSNNKL
+949 
-956 YNMDKAIELY
+956 
-966 KDCAENDSDSFSMFR
+966 
-981 LGSIYFNGN
+981 
-990 GVEKNTVLGLQ
+990 
-1001 YLNHAAK
+1001 
-1008 SGNKYAK
+1008 
-1015 ITLAGIYSN
+1015 
-1024 GDNEFYDM
+1024 
-1032 AKAIRL
+1032 
-1038 YKDCAEN
+1038 
-1045 EDEPDP
+1045 
-1051 FSMYRLGYIYLKGK
+1051 KGK

-1070 IELGLH
+1070 
-1076 YLNSAI
+1076 
-1082 DGGNSFAKI
+1082 
-1091 TLADFY
+1091 
-1097 ADSTHGM
+1097 
-1104 YDMAKAIQLY
+1104 
-1114 KDCAE
+1114 
-1119 NEDEPD
+1119 
-1125 PFSMYKLGA
+1125 
-1134 IYIKGKGVEKNIELG
+1134 
-1149 LHYLNNAIDG
+1149 
-1159 ENSFAKVTLADFY
+1159 
-1172 ADSTHDMYDMAK
+1172 
-1184 AIQLYKD
+1184 
-1191 CAENEDEPDPFS
+1191 
-1203 MYKLGAIYIKG
+1203 
-1214 KGVEKNIELGLHYLN
+1214 IELGLHYLN

-1247 ADSTHDMYDIAKAI
+1247 ADSK
-1261 QLYKDCAENEDEPDP
+1261 
-1276 FSMYKLGSIYIKGN
+1276 
-1290 GVEKNIELGLHYLNN
+1290 
-1305 AIDGGNSFAKVTLA
+1305 
-1319 DFYADSTHSWY
+1319 HSRY

-1428 IHSKPTSKEARID
+1428 IHSKSTSKEARID

>member
-119 VLGYNQKDAWVKYMH
+119 ALGYNQKDTWVKYMH

-248 SDLIELVNF
+248 SDLIELVNS

-294 TAYMKAVSDISK
+294 TAYMKAVSDIST

-425 SSQVNSVHL
+425 
-434 YDEDNPQVNSV
+434 NPQVNSV

-479 RISSGYLSNE
+479 R
-489 DIPQMNSVHLSDEE
+489 
-503 FFRMSSNYLSDED
+503 MSSNYLSDED
-516 VSQVNSV
+516 DSQVNSV
-523 HLNDE
+523 HLYDE
-528 DTSQVN
+528 VTSQVN
-534 SVHLINGKICN
+534 SVHLINGKIYD

-740 EYAQHLE
+740 EYAQHLG

-767 LDGFLSEE
+767 LDGFLSEK

-795 GKGCERDVELAYNYF
+795 GKGCEKDVELAYKYF

-832 TSSHYDPV
+832 TSPHYDPV

-850 NEYTDPETGESHA
+850 NEYTDSETGESHA

-903 TAMFKLGSLYLN
+903 MAMFKLGSLYL
-915 GNGVDENVELG
+915 
-926 LKYINAAID
+926 
-935 AGNKFVKI
+935 
-943 TMAGIY
+943 
-949 SDSNNKL
+949 
-956 YNMDKAIELY
+956 
-966 KDCAENDSDSFSMFR
+966 
-981 LGSIYFNGN
+981 
-990 GVEKNTVLGLQ
+990 
-1001 YLNHAAK
+1001 
-1008 SGNKYAK
+1008 
-1015 ITLAGIYSN
+1015 
-1024 GDNEFYDM
+1024 
-1032 AKAIRL
+1032 
-1038 YKDCAEN
+1038 
-1045 EDEPDP
+1045 
-1051 FSMYRLGYIYLKGK
+1051 KGK
-1065 GVEKD
+1065 
-1070 IELGLH
+1070 
-1076 YLNSAI
+1076 
-1082 DGGNSFAKI
+1082 
-1091 TLADFY
+1091 
-1097 ADSTHGM
+1097 
-1104 YDMAKAIQLY
+1104 
-1114 KDCAE
+1114 C
-1119 NEDEPD
+1119 
-1125 PFSMYKLGA
+1125 
-1134 IYIKGKGVEKNIELG
+1134 
-1149 LHYLNNAIDG
+1149 
-1159 ENSFAKVTLADFY
+1159 
-1172 ADSTHDMYDMAK
+1172 
-1184 AIQLYKD
+1184 
-1191 CAENEDEPDPFS
+1191 
-1203 MYKLGAIYIKG
+1203 
-1214 KGVEKNIELGLHYLN
+1214 
-1229 NAIDGG
+1229 
-1235 NSFAKVTLADFY
+1235 
-1247 ADSTHDMYDIAKAI
+1247 
-1261 QLYKDCAENEDEPDP
+1261 
-1276 FSMYKLGSIYIKGN
+1276 
-1290 GVEKNIELGLHYLNN
+1290 VEKNIELGLHYLNN

-1319 DFYADSTHSWY
+1319 DFYADSTHSLY
-1330 NITKAI
+1330 DMSRAI

-1422 QNHLLL
+1422 QIHLLL

>member
-1 MPHNIL
+1 M
-7 MSKIRCYNPNK
+7 
-18 SHAALKNL
+18 
-26 NYIVYI
+26 
-32 GTRPGVDLTDV
+32 
-43 KLDELTA
+43 
-50 ITEEDITPDEPSAN
+50 
-64 SQYIYYIAKRQ
+64 
-75 NSQGLFGNFEFNNI
+75 
-89 TEVAHEVRDV
+89 AHEVRDV

-119 VLGYNQKDAWVKYMH
+119 ALGYNQKDAWVKYMH
-134 SVMNDVGNSFGIPL
+134 SVMNDVGNSLGIPL

-248 SDLIELVNF
+248 SDLIELVNS

-294 TAYMKAVSDISK
+294 TAYMKAVSDIST

-372 DNLQVNSVHLYDEDN
+372 D
-387 LQVNSVHLYDEDSS
+387 SS
-401 QVNSVH
+401 
-407 LYDED
+407 
-412 SSQVNS
+412 
-418 VHLYDED
+418 
-425 SSQVNSVHL
+425 
-434 YDEDNPQVNSV
+434 QVNSV
-445 HLSDEEFFR
+445 HLSDED
-454 MSSGYL
+454 S
-460 SNEDIPQM
+460 
-468 NSVHLSDEEFF
+468 
-479 RISSGYLSNE
+479 
-489 DIPQMNSVHLSDEE
+489 
-503 FFRMSSNYLSDED
+503 
-516 VSQVNSV
+516 
-523 HLNDE
+523 
-528 DTSQVN
+528 SQVN
-534 SVHLINGKICN
+534 SVHLINGKICD

-556 AFKGTRNSLYSLDKE
+556 AFKGTRSALYSLDKE
-571 DPNYTTQFN
+571 NPDYANQFN
-580 TILDALISYHNQ
+580 IILDAIISYHNQ

-725 KLLESASNKNPYAAY
+725 ELLKSASSKNPYAAY
-740 EYAQHLE
+740 EYAKHLE

-753 RSTQNEINSYYRTA
+753 RSTQNDIHIFYRTA
-767 LDGFLSEE
+767 LDGFLSEK
-775 DNDTNLNG
+775 DNDTNLDG

-795 GKGCERDVELAYNYF
+795 GKGCERDVELAYKYF

-832 TSSHYDPV
+832 TSPHYDPV

-850 NEYTDPETGESHA
+850 NEYTDSETGESHA

-878 ENDKIYDIDKAID
+878 KNDKIYDIDKAID

-903 TAMFKLGSLYLN
+903 MAMFKLGSLYL
-915 GNGVDENVELG
+915 
-926 LKYINAAID
+926 
-935 AGNKFVKI
+935 
-943 TMAGIY
+943 
-949 SDSNNKL
+949 
-956 YNMDKAIELY
+956 
-966 KDCAENDSDSFSMFR
+966 
-981 LGSIYFNGN
+981 
-990 GVEKNTVLGLQ
+990 
-1001 YLNHAAK
+1001 
-1008 SGNKYAK
+1008 
-1015 ITLAGIYSN
+1015 
-1024 GDNEFYDM
+1024 
-1032 AKAIRL
+1032 
-1038 YKDCAEN
+1038 
-1045 EDEPDP
+1045 
-1051 FSMYRLGYIYLKGK
+1051 KGK

-1070 IELGLH
+1070 
-1076 YLNSAI
+1076 
-1082 DGGNSFAKI
+1082 
-1091 TLADFY
+1091 
-1097 ADSTHGM
+1097 
-1104 YDMAKAIQLY
+1104 
-1114 KDCAE
+1114 
-1119 NEDEPD
+1119 
-1125 PFSMYKLGA
+1125 
-1134 IYIKGKGVEKNIELG
+1134 
-1149 LHYLNNAIDG
+1149 
-1159 ENSFAKVTLADFY
+1159 
-1172 ADSTHDMYDMAK
+1172 
-1184 AIQLYKD
+1184 
-1191 CAENEDEPDPFS
+1191 
-1203 MYKLGAIYIKG
+1203 
-1214 KGVEKNIELGLHYLN
+1214 
-1229 NAIDGG
+1229 
-1235 NSFAKVTLADFY
+1235 
-1247 ADSTHDMYDIAKAI
+1247 
-1261 QLYKDCAENEDEPDP
+1261 
-1276 FSMYKLGSIYIKGN
+1276 
-1290 GVEKNIELGLHYLNN
+1290 IELGLHYLNN

-1319 DFYADSTHSWY
+1319 DFYADSTHSRY

>member
-1 MPHNIL
+1 
-7 MSKIRCYNPNK
+7 
-18 SHAALKNL
+18 
-26 NYIVYI
+26 
-32 GTRPGVDLTDV
+32 
-43 KLDELTA
+43 
-50 ITEEDITPDEPSAN
+50 
-64 SQYIYYIAKRQ
+64 
-75 NSQGLFGNFEFNNI
+75 
-89 TEVAHEVRDV
+89 
-99 TDAGVNVYRGIVS
+99 
-112 LSEEDAV
+112 
-119 VLGYNQKDAWVKYMH
+119 
-134 SVMNDVGNSFGIPL
+134 
-148 TALKWCAAVHMEQG
+148 
-162 HPHCHYT
+162 
-169 FWRTDGKVMSS
+169 MSS

-201 EREMFLPEKN
+201 EREIFLPEKN

-248 SDLIELVNF
+248 SDLIELVNS

-372 DNLQVNSVHLYDEDN
+372 DNLQVNSVHLYDEDT
-387 LQVNSVHLYDEDSS
+387 
-401 QVNSVH
+401 
-407 LYDED
+407 
-412 SSQVNS
+412 
-418 VHLYDED
+418 
-425 SSQVNSVHL
+425 
-434 YDEDNPQVNSV
+434 P
-445 HLSDEEFFR
+445 
-454 MSSGYL
+454 
-460 SNEDIPQM
+460 
-468 NSVHLSDEEFF
+468 
-479 RISSGYLSNE
+479 
-489 DIPQMNSVHLSDEE
+489 
-503 FFRMSSNYLSDED
+503 
-516 VSQVNSV
+516 
-523 HLNDE
+523 
-528 DTSQVN
+528 QVN
-534 SVHLINGKICN
+534 SVHLINGKICD

-556 AFKGTRNSLYSLDKE
+556 AFKRTRNSLYSLDKE

-620 LYTLSYNNFKNIFE
+620 LYTLSYNNFKNIFN
-634 HPELYISNHKEHKK
+634 HPELYISGDEKK
-648 GDNEKSVL
+648 HAP
-656 TPEQQES
+656 TPEQQKR

-688 YYKNCLNDNAY
+688 YYKNCLDDNAY
-699 AQYALANIYLSEKT
+699 AQYALANIYLGKKT

-725 KLLESASNKNPYAAY
+725 ELLKSASSKNPYAAY
-740 EYAQHLE
+740 EYAKHLE

-753 RSTQNEINSYYRTA
+753 RSTQNDIHIFYRTA
-767 LDGFLSEE
+767 LDGFLSEKN
-775 DNDTNLNG
+775 NDTNLDG

-795 GKGCERDVELAYNYF
+795 GKGCERDVELAYKYF

-832 TSSHYDPV
+832 TSPHYDPV

-850 NEYTDPETGESHA
+850 NEYTDSETGESHA

-878 ENDKIYDIDKAID
+878 KNDKIYDIDKAID

-903 TAMFKLGSLYLN
+903 MAMFKLGSLYL
-915 GNGVDENVELG
+915 
-926 LKYINAAID
+926 
-935 AGNKFVKI
+935 
-943 TMAGIY
+943 
-949 SDSNNKL
+949 
-956 YNMDKAIELY
+956 
-966 KDCAENDSDSFSMFR
+966 
-981 LGSIYFNGN
+981 
-990 GVEKNTVLGLQ
+990 
-1001 YLNHAAK
+1001 
-1008 SGNKYAK
+1008 
-1015 ITLAGIYSN
+1015 
-1024 GDNEFYDM
+1024 
-1032 AKAIRL
+1032 
-1038 YKDCAEN
+1038 
-1045 EDEPDP
+1045 
-1051 FSMYRLGYIYLKGK
+1051 KGK

-1070 IELGLH
+1070 
-1076 YLNSAI
+1076 
-1082 DGGNSFAKI
+1082 
-1091 TLADFY
+1091 
-1097 ADSTHGM
+1097 
-1104 YDMAKAIQLY
+1104 
-1114 KDCAE
+1114 
-1119 NEDEPD
+1119 
-1125 PFSMYKLGA
+1125 
-1134 IYIKGKGVEKNIELG
+1134 
-1149 LHYLNNAIDG
+1149 
-1159 ENSFAKVTLADFY
+1159 
-1172 ADSTHDMYDMAK
+1172 
-1184 AIQLYKD
+1184 
-1191 CAENEDEPDPFS
+1191 
-1203 MYKLGAIYIKG
+1203 
-1214 KGVEKNIELGLHYLN
+1214 
-1229 NAIDGG
+1229 
-1235 NSFAKVTLADFY
+1235 
-1247 ADSTHDMYDIAKAI
+1247 
-1261 QLYKDCAENEDEPDP
+1261 
-1276 FSMYKLGSIYIKGN
+1276 
-1290 GVEKNIELGLHYLNN
+1290 IELGLHYLNN

-1319 DFYADSTHSWY
+1319 DFYADSTHSRY

-1428 IHSKPTSKEARID
+1428 IHSKSTSKEARID

>member
-119 VLGYNQKDAWVKYMH
+119 ALGYNQKDTWVKYMH

-248 SDLIELVNF
+248 SDLIELVNS

-372 DNLQVNSVHLYDEDN
+372 DNP
-387 LQVNSVHLYDEDSS
+387 
-401 QVNSVH
+401 
-407 LYDED
+407 
-412 SSQVNS
+412 
-418 VHLYDED
+418 
-425 SSQVNSVHL
+425 QVNSVHL

-454 MSSGYL
+454 MSS
-460 SNEDIPQM
+460 
-468 NSVHLSDEEFF
+468 
-479 RISSGYLSNE
+479 
-489 DIPQMNSVHLSDEE
+489 
-503 FFRMSSNYLSDED
+503 NYLSDED
-516 VSQVNSV
+516 DSQVNSV
-523 HLNDE
+523 HLYDE
-528 DTSQVN
+528 DTPQVN
-534 SVHLINGKICN
+534 SVHLINGKICD

-753 RSTQNEINSYYRTA
+753 RSNQNEINSYYRTA
-767 LDGFLSEE
+767 LDGFLSEK

-795 GKGCERDVELAYNYF
+795 GKGCEKDVELAYKYF

-832 TSSHYDPV
+832 TSPHYDPV

-850 NEYTDPETGESHA
+850 NEYTDSETGESHA

-903 TAMFKLGSLYLN
+903 MAMFKLGSLYLN
-915 GNGVDENVELG
+915 GKGVDENVELG
-926 LKYINAAID
+926 LKYINAAIA

-1001 YLNHAAK
+1001 YLDHAAK

-1015 ITLAGIYSN
+1015 ITMAGIYSN

-1032 AKAIRL
+1032 NKAIRL

-1045 EDEPDP
+1045 ENDPDT
-1051 FSMYRLGYIYLKGK
+1051 FSMYRLGAIYLKGK

-1076 YLNSAI
+1076 YLNNAI

-1091 TLADFY
+1091 
-1097 ADSTHGM
+1097 
-1104 YDMAKAIQLY
+1104 
-1114 KDCAE
+1114 
-1119 NEDEPD
+1119 
-1125 PFSMYKLGA
+1125 
-1134 IYIKGKGVEKNIELG
+1134 
-1149 LHYLNNAIDG
+1149 
-1159 ENSFAKVTLADFY
+1159 TLADFY

-1191 CAENEDEPDPFS
+1191 CAENEDEPDTFS
-1203 MYKLGAIYIKG
+1203 MYRLGAIYIKG

-1235 NSFAKVTLADFY
+1235 NSFAKITLADFY
-1247 ADSTHDMYDIAKAI
+1247 ADSTHDMYDMAKAI
-1261 QLYKDCAENEDEPDP
+1261 QLYKDCAENEDEPDT
-1276 FSMYKLGSIYIKGN
+1276 FSMYRLGAIYIKGK

-1305 AIDGGNSFAKVTLA
+1305 AIDEGNSFAKVTLA
-1319 DFYADSTHSWY
+1319 DFYADSTHSRY

-1422 QNHLLL
+1422 QIHLLL

>member
-119 VLGYNQKDAWVKYMH
+119 ALGYNQKDTWVKYMH

-248 SDLIELVNF
+248 SDLIELVNS

-294 TAYMKAVSDISK
+294 TAYMKAVSDIST

-372 DNLQVNSVHLYDEDN
+372 DNP
-387 LQVNSVHLYDEDSS
+387 QVNSVHLYDEDSS

-425 SSQVNSVHL
+425 T
-434 YDEDNPQVNSV
+434 P
-445 HLSDEEFFR
+445 
-454 MSSGYL
+454 
-460 SNEDIPQM
+460 
-468 NSVHLSDEEFF
+468 
-479 RISSGYLSNE
+479 
-489 DIPQMNSVHLSDEE
+489 
-503 FFRMSSNYLSDED
+503 
-516 VSQVNSV
+516 
-523 HLNDE
+523 
-528 DTSQVN
+528 QVN
-534 SVHLINGKICN
+534 SVHLINGKIYD

-634 HPELYISNHKEHKK
+634 HPELYISSDEKK
-648 GDNEKSVL
+648 HVP
-656 TPEQQES
+656 TPEQQKR

-699 AQYALANIYLSEKT
+699 AQYALANIYLGKKA

-725 KLLESASNKNPYAAY
+725 ELLKSASNQNPYAAY
-740 EYAQHLE
+740 EFAQHLE

-753 RSTQNEINSYYRTA
+753 RSTQNDIHIFYRTA
-767 LDGFLSEE
+767 LDGFLSEK
-775 DNDTNLNG
+775 DNDTNLDG

-795 GKGCERDVELAYNYF
+795 GKGCEKDVELAYKYF
-810 MKSAECKNKNAYYAL
+810 MKSAEYKNKNAYYAL

-832 TSSHYDPV
+832 TSPHYDPV

-850 NEYTDPETGESHA
+850 NEYTDSETGESHA

-878 ENDKIYDIDKAID
+878 KNDKIYDIDKAID
-891 IYKECIETNADS
+891 IYKECIEINVDS
-903 TAMFKLGSLYLN
+903 MAMFKLGSLYL
-915 GNGVDENVELG
+915 
-926 LKYINAAID
+926 
-935 AGNKFVKI
+935 
-943 TMAGIY
+943 
-949 SDSNNKL
+949 
-956 YNMDKAIELY
+956 
-966 KDCAENDSDSFSMFR
+966 
-981 LGSIYFNGN
+981 
-990 GVEKNTVLGLQ
+990 
-1001 YLNHAAK
+1001 
-1008 SGNKYAK
+1008 
-1015 ITLAGIYSN
+1015 
-1024 GDNEFYDM
+1024 
-1032 AKAIRL
+1032 
-1038 YKDCAEN
+1038 
-1045 EDEPDP
+1045 
-1051 FSMYRLGYIYLKGK
+1051 
-1065 GVEKD
+1065 
-1070 IELGLH
+1070 
-1076 YLNSAI
+1076 
-1082 DGGNSFAKI
+1082 
-1091 TLADFY
+1091 
-1097 ADSTHGM
+1097 
-1104 YDMAKAIQLY
+1104 
-1114 KDCAE
+1114 
-1119 NEDEPD
+1119 
-1125 PFSMYKLGA
+1125 
-1134 IYIKGKGVEKNIELG
+1134 
-1149 LHYLNNAIDG
+1149 
-1159 ENSFAKVTLADFY
+1159 
-1172 ADSTHDMYDMAK
+1172 
-1184 AIQLYKD
+1184 
-1191 CAENEDEPDPFS
+1191 
-1203 MYKLGAIYIKG
+1203 KG

-1247 ADSTHDMYDIAKAI
+1247 ADSTHSLYDM
-1261 QLYKDCAENEDEPDP
+1261 
-1276 FSMYKLGSIYIKGN
+1276 SR
-1290 GVEKNIELGLHYLNN
+1290 
-1305 AIDGGNSFAKVTLA
+1305 
-1319 DFYADSTHSWY
+1319 
-1330 NITKAI
+1330 AI

-1422 QNHLLL
+1422 QIHLLL
-1428 IHSKPTSKEARID
+1428 IHSKSTSKEARID

-1448 HSSPDFEH
+1448 HSSPDFEHE

>member
-119 VLGYNQKDAWVKYMH
+119 ALGYNQKDAWVKYMH
-134 SVMNDVGNSFGIPL
+134 SVMNDVGNSLGIPL

-248 SDLIELVNF
+248 SDLIELVNS

-372 DNLQVNSVHLYDEDN
+372 DN
-387 LQVNSVHLYDEDSS
+387 
-401 QVNSVH
+401 
-407 LYDED
+407 
-412 SSQVNS
+412 
-418 VHLYDED
+418 
-425 SSQVNSVHL
+425 
-434 YDEDNPQVNSV
+434 PQVNSV

-468 NSVHLSDEEFF
+468 NSVHLSDEE
-479 RISSGYLSNE
+479 L
-489 DIPQMNSVHLSDEE
+489 
-503 FFRMSSNYLSDED
+503 FRMSSNYLSDED
-516 VSQVNSV
+516 DSQVNSV
-523 HLNDE
+523 HLYDE
-528 DTSQVN
+528 DTPQVN
-534 SVHLINGKICN
+534 SVHLINGKICD

-556 AFKGTRNSLYSLDKE
+556 AFKGTRSALYSLDKE
-571 DPNYTTQFN
+571 NPDYANQFN
-580 TILDALISYHNQ
+580 IILDAIISHHNQ

-725 KLLESASNKNPYAAY
+725 ELLKSASNQNPYAAY

-795 GKGCERDVELAYNYF
+795 GKGCERDVELAYKYF

-832 TSSHYDPV
+832 TSPHYDPV

-891 IYKECIETNADS
+891 IYKACIETNADS

-926 LKYINAAID
+926 LKYINAAIA

-1045 EDEPDP
+1045 ENEPDP
-1051 FSMYRLGYIYLKGK
+1051 FSMYRLGAIYLKGK

-1076 YLNSAI
+1076 YLN
-1082 DGGNSFAKI
+1082 
-1091 TLADFY
+1091 
-1097 ADSTHGM
+1097 
-1104 YDMAKAIQLY
+1104 
-1114 KDCAE
+1114 
-1119 NEDEPD
+1119 
-1125 PFSMYKLGA
+1125 
-1134 IYIKGKGVEKNIELG
+1134 
-1149 LHYLNNAIDG
+1149 NAI
-1159 ENSFAKVTLADFY
+1159 A
-1172 ADSTHDMYDMAK
+1172 
-1184 AIQLYKD
+1184 
-1191 CAENEDEPDPFS
+1191 
-1203 MYKLGAIYIKG
+1203 
-1214 KGVEKNIELGLHYLN
+1214 
-1229 NAIDGG
+1229 GG
-1235 NSFAKVTLADFY
+1235 NSFAKVTLANFY

-1319 DFYADSTHSWY
+1319 DFYADSTHSRY

>member
-119 VLGYNQKDAWVKYMH
+119 ALGYNQKDTWVKYMH

-248 SDLIELVNF
+248 SDLIELVNS

-294 TAYMKAVSDISK
+294 TAYMKAVSDIST

-372 DNLQVNSVHLYDEDN
+372 D
-387 LQVNSVHLYDEDSS
+387 SS
-401 QVNSVH
+401 
-407 LYDED
+407 
-412 SSQVNS
+412 
-418 VHLYDED
+418 
-425 SSQVNSVHL
+425 
-434 YDEDNPQVNSV
+434 QVNSV

-479 RISSGYLSNE
+479 R
-489 DIPQMNSVHLSDEE
+489 
-503 FFRMSSNYLSDED
+503 MSSNYLSDED
-516 VSQVNSV
+516 DSQVNSV
-523 HLNDE
+523 HLYDE
-528 DTSQVN
+528 VTSQVN
-534 SVHLINGKICN
+534 SVHLINGKIYD

-767 LDGFLSEE
+767 LDGFLSEK

-795 GKGCERDVELAYNYF
+795 GKGCEKDVELAYKYF

-832 TSSHYDPV
+832 TSPHYDPV

-850 NEYTDPETGESHA
+850 NEYTDSETGESHA

-869 AMADLYANQ
+869 AMADLYANP

-903 TAMFKLGSLYLN
+903 MAMFKLGSLYLN
-915 GNGVDENVELG
+915 GKGVDENVELG
-926 LKYINAAID
+926 LKYINAAIA

-1001 YLNHAAK
+1001 YLDHAAK

-1015 ITLAGIYSN
+1015 ITMAGIYSN

-1032 AKAIRL
+1032 NKAIRL

-1045 EDEPDP
+1045 ENDPDT
-1051 FSMYRLGYIYLKGK
+1051 FSMYR
-1065 GVEKD
+1065 
-1070 IELGLH
+1070 
-1076 YLNSAI
+1076 
-1082 DGGNSFAKI
+1082 
-1091 TLADFY
+1091 
-1097 ADSTHGM
+1097 
-1104 YDMAKAIQLY
+1104 
-1114 KDCAE
+1114 
-1119 NEDEPD
+1119 
-1125 PFSMYKLGA
+1125 LGA

-1149 LHYLNNAIDG
+1149 LHYLNNAID
-1159 ENSFAKVTLADFY
+1159 E
-1172 ADSTHDMYDMAK
+1172 
-1184 AIQLYKD
+1184 
-1191 CAENEDEPDPFS
+1191 
-1203 MYKLGAIYIKG
+1203 
-1214 KGVEKNIELGLHYLN
+1214 
-1229 NAIDGG
+1229 
-1235 NSFAKVTLADFY
+1235 
-1247 ADSTHDMYDIAKAI
+1247 
-1261 QLYKDCAENEDEPDP
+1261 
-1276 FSMYKLGSIYIKGN
+1276 
-1290 GVEKNIELGLHYLNN
+1290 
-1305 AIDGGNSFAKVTLA
+1305 GNSFAKVTLA
-1319 DFYADSTHSWY
+1319 DFYADSTHSRY

-1395 NMKHSMAIS
+1395 NMECMK
-1404 ASFSLAYHFLSAL
+1404 LFL
-1417 SDRRN
+1417 
-1422 QNHLLL
+1422 
-1428 IHSKPTSKEARID
+1428 
-1441 AYKKSKE
+1441 
-1448 HSSPDFEH
+1448 

>member
-119 VLGYNQKDAWVKYMH
+119 ALGYNQKDTWVKYMH

-248 SDLIELVNF
+248 SDLIELVNS

-294 TAYMKAVSDISK
+294 TAYMKAVSDIST

-372 DNLQVNSVHLYDEDN
+372 D
-387 LQVNSVHLYDEDSS
+387 SS

-418 VHLYDED
+418 VHLYDE
-425 SSQVNSVHL
+425 V
-434 YDEDNPQVNSV
+434 
-445 HLSDEEFFR
+445 
-454 MSSGYL
+454 
-460 SNEDIPQM
+460 
-468 NSVHLSDEEFF
+468 
-479 RISSGYLSNE
+479 
-489 DIPQMNSVHLSDEE
+489 
-503 FFRMSSNYLSDED
+503 
-516 VSQVNSV
+516 
-523 HLNDE
+523 
-528 DTSQVN
+528 TSQVN
-534 SVHLINGKICN
+534 SVHLINGKIYD

-767 LDGFLSEE
+767 LDGFLSEK

-795 GKGCERDVELAYNYF
+795 GKGCEKDVELAYKYF

-832 TSSHYDPV
+832 TSPHYDPV

-878 ENDKIYDIDKAID
+878 ENDKIYDINKAID

-903 TAMFKLGSLYLN
+903 MAMFKLGSLYLN
-915 GNGVDENVELG
+915 GKGVDENVELG
-926 LKYINAAID
+926 LKYINAAIA

-1001 YLNHAAK
+1001 YLDHAAK

-1015 ITLAGIYSN
+1015 ITMAGIYSN

-1032 AKAIRL
+1032 NKAIRL

-1045 EDEPDP
+1045 ENEPDT
-1051 FSMYRLGYIYLKGK
+1051 FSMYRLGAIYL
-1065 GVEKD
+1065 
-1070 IELGLH
+1070 
-1076 YLNSAI
+1076 
-1082 DGGNSFAKI
+1082 
-1091 TLADFY
+1091 
-1097 ADSTHGM
+1097 
-1104 YDMAKAIQLY
+1104 
-1114 KDCAE
+1114 
-1119 NEDEPD
+1119 
-1125 PFSMYKLGA
+1125 
-1134 IYIKGKGVEKNIELG
+1134 KGKGVEKNIELG
-1149 LHYLNNAIDG
+1149 LHYLNNAID
-1159 ENSFAKVTLADFY
+1159 E
-1172 ADSTHDMYDMAK
+1172 
-1184 AIQLYKD
+1184 
-1191 CAENEDEPDPFS
+1191 
-1203 MYKLGAIYIKG
+1203 
-1214 KGVEKNIELGLHYLN
+1214 
-1229 NAIDGG
+1229 
-1235 NSFAKVTLADFY
+1235 
-1247 ADSTHDMYDIAKAI
+1247 
-1261 QLYKDCAENEDEPDP
+1261 
-1276 FSMYKLGSIYIKGN
+1276 
-1290 GVEKNIELGLHYLNN
+1290 
-1305 AIDGGNSFAKVTLA
+1305 GNSFAKVTLA
-1319 DFYADSTHSWY
+1319 DFYADSTHSRY

-1422 QNHLLL
+1422 QIHLLL

>member
-89 TEVAHEVRDV
+89 TEVAHEVRDI

-119 VLGYNQKDAWVKYMH
+119 ALGYNKKDAWVKYMH

-148 TALKWCAAVHMEQG
+148 TALKWCAAVHMEQE

-201 EREMFLPEKN
+201 EREMFIPEKN

-257 LPGRGS
+257 LPGSGS

-294 TAYMKAVSDISK
+294 TAYMKAVSDIST

-372 DNLQVNSVHLYDEDN
+372 DSP
-387 LQVNSVHLYDEDSS
+387 
-401 QVNSVH
+401 
-407 LYDED
+407 
-412 SSQVNS
+412 QVNS

-445 HLSDEEFFR
+445 HLYDEDSSQVNSVHLSDEEFFR
-454 MSSGYL
+454 MSSSYL

-468 NSVHLSDEEFF
+468 NSVHLSDEEF
-479 RISSGYLSNE
+479 L
-489 DIPQMNSVHLSDEE
+489 
-503 FFRMSSNYLSDED
+503 RMSSNYLSDED
-516 VSQVNSV
+516 DSQVNSV
-523 HLNDE
+523 HLYDE
-528 DTSQVN
+528 DTPQVN
-534 SVHLINGKICN
+534 SVHLINGKICD

-556 AFKGTRNSLYSLDKE
+556 AFKRTRNSLYSLDKE

-620 LYTLSYNNFKNIFE
+620 LYTLSYNNFKNIFN
-634 HPELYISNHKEHKK
+634 HPELYISGDEKK
-648 GDNEKSVL
+648 HAP
-656 TPEQQES
+656 TPEQQKR

-688 YYKNCLNDNAY
+688 YYKNCLDDNAY
-699 AQYALANIYLSEKT
+699 AQYALANIYLGKKT

-725 KLLESASNKNPYAAY
+725 ELLKSVSSKNPYAAY
-740 EYAQHLE
+740 EYAKHLE

-753 RSTQNEINSYYRTA
+753 RSTQNDIHIFYRTA
-767 LDGFLSEE
+767 LDGFLIEKN
-775 DNDTNLNG
+775 NDTNLDG

-795 GKGCERDVELAYNYF
+795 GKGCERDVELAYKYF

-832 TSSHYDPV
+832 TSPHYDPV

-850 NEYTDPETGESHA
+850 NEYTDSETGESHA

-878 ENDKIYDIDKAID
+878 KNDKIYDIDKAID

-903 TAMFKLGSLYLN
+903 MAMFKLGSLYL
-915 GNGVDENVELG
+915 
-926 LKYINAAID
+926 
-935 AGNKFVKI
+935 
-943 TMAGIY
+943 
-949 SDSNNKL
+949 
-956 YNMDKAIELY
+956 
-966 KDCAENDSDSFSMFR
+966 
-981 LGSIYFNGN
+981 
-990 GVEKNTVLGLQ
+990 
-1001 YLNHAAK
+1001 
-1008 SGNKYAK
+1008 
-1015 ITLAGIYSN
+1015 
-1024 GDNEFYDM
+1024 
-1032 AKAIRL
+1032 
-1038 YKDCAEN
+1038 
-1045 EDEPDP
+1045 
-1051 FSMYRLGYIYLKGK
+1051 KGK

-1070 IELGLH
+1070 
-1076 YLNSAI
+1076 
-1082 DGGNSFAKI
+1082 
-1091 TLADFY
+1091 
-1097 ADSTHGM
+1097 
-1104 YDMAKAIQLY
+1104 
-1114 KDCAE
+1114 
-1119 NEDEPD
+1119 
-1125 PFSMYKLGA
+1125 
-1134 IYIKGKGVEKNIELG
+1134 
-1149 LHYLNNAIDG
+1149 
-1159 ENSFAKVTLADFY
+1159 
-1172 ADSTHDMYDMAK
+1172 
-1184 AIQLYKD
+1184 
-1191 CAENEDEPDPFS
+1191 
-1203 MYKLGAIYIKG
+1203 
-1214 KGVEKNIELGLHYLN
+1214 
-1229 NAIDGG
+1229 
-1235 NSFAKVTLADFY
+1235 
-1247 ADSTHDMYDIAKAI
+1247 
-1261 QLYKDCAENEDEPDP
+1261 
-1276 FSMYKLGSIYIKGN
+1276 
-1290 GVEKNIELGLHYLNN
+1290 IELGLHYLNN

-1319 DFYADSTHSWY
+1319 DFYADSTHSRY

-1428 IHSKPTSKEARID
+1428 IHSKSTSKEARID

>member
-119 VLGYNQKDAWVKYMH
+119 ALGYNQKDAWVKYMH

-201 EREMFLPEKN
+201 EREMFIPEKN

-248 SDLIELVNF
+248 SDLIELVNS

-263 LKYKLLPP
+263 LKYKLLPT

-294 TAYMKAVSDISK
+294 TAYMKAVSDIST

-372 DNLQVNSVHLYDEDN
+372 DNLQVNSVHLYDED
-387 LQVNSVHLYDEDSS
+387 SS

-412 SSQVNS
+412 SS
-418 VHLYDED
+418 
-425 SSQVNSVHL
+425 
-434 YDEDNPQVNSV
+434 QVNSV

-468 NSVHLSDEEFF
+468 NSVHLSDEEF
-479 RISSGYLSNE
+479 L
-489 DIPQMNSVHLSDEE
+489 
-503 FFRMSSNYLSDED
+503 RMSSNYLSDED
-516 VSQVNSV
+516 DSQVNSV
-523 HLNDE
+523 HLYDE
-528 DTSQVN
+528 DTPQVN
-534 SVHLINGKICN
+534 SVHLINGKICD

-556 AFKGTRNSLYSLDKE
+556 AFKRTRNSLYSLDKE

-620 LYTLSYNNFKNIFE
+620 LYTLSYNNFKNIFN
-634 HPELYISNHKEHKK
+634 HPELYISGDEKK
-648 GDNEKSVL
+648 HAP
-656 TPEQQES
+656 TPEQQKR

-688 YYKNCLNDNAY
+688 YYKNCLDDNAY
-699 AQYALANIYLSEKT
+699 AQYALANIYLGKKT

-725 KLLESASNKNPYAAY
+725 ELLKSASSKNPYAAY
-740 EYAQHLE
+740 EYAKHLE

-753 RSTQNEINSYYRTA
+753 RSTQNDIHIFYRTA
-767 LDGFLSEE
+767 LDGFLSEKN
-775 DNDTNLNG
+775 NDTNLDG

-795 GKGCERDVELAYNYF
+795 GKGCERDVELAYKYF

-832 TSSHYDPV
+832 TSPHYDPV

-850 NEYTDPETGESHA
+850 NEYTDSETGESHA

-878 ENDKIYDIDKAID
+878 KNDKIYDIDKAID

-903 TAMFKLGSLYLN
+903 MAMFKLGSLYL
-915 GNGVDENVELG
+915 
-926 LKYINAAID
+926 
-935 AGNKFVKI
+935 
-943 TMAGIY
+943 
-949 SDSNNKL
+949 
-956 YNMDKAIELY
+956 
-966 KDCAENDSDSFSMFR
+966 
-981 LGSIYFNGN
+981 
-990 GVEKNTVLGLQ
+990 
-1001 YLNHAAK
+1001 
-1008 SGNKYAK
+1008 
-1015 ITLAGIYSN
+1015 
-1024 GDNEFYDM
+1024 
-1032 AKAIRL
+1032 
-1038 YKDCAEN
+1038 
-1045 EDEPDP
+1045 
-1051 FSMYRLGYIYLKGK
+1051 KGK

-1070 IELGLH
+1070 
-1076 YLNSAI
+1076 
-1082 DGGNSFAKI
+1082 
-1091 TLADFY
+1091 
-1097 ADSTHGM
+1097 
-1104 YDMAKAIQLY
+1104 
-1114 KDCAE
+1114 
-1119 NEDEPD
+1119 
-1125 PFSMYKLGA
+1125 
-1134 IYIKGKGVEKNIELG
+1134 
-1149 LHYLNNAIDG
+1149 
-1159 ENSFAKVTLADFY
+1159 
-1172 ADSTHDMYDMAK
+1172 
-1184 AIQLYKD
+1184 
-1191 CAENEDEPDPFS
+1191 
-1203 MYKLGAIYIKG
+1203 
-1214 KGVEKNIELGLHYLN
+1214 
-1229 NAIDGG
+1229 
-1235 NSFAKVTLADFY
+1235 
-1247 ADSTHDMYDIAKAI
+1247 
-1261 QLYKDCAENEDEPDP
+1261 
-1276 FSMYKLGSIYIKGN
+1276 
-1290 GVEKNIELGLHYLNN
+1290 IELGLHYLNN

-1319 DFYADSTHSWY
+1319 DFYADSTHSRY

-1428 IHSKPTSKEARID
+1428 IHSKSTSKEARID

>member
-372 DNLQVNSVHLYDEDN
+372 DNLQVNSVHLYDED
-387 LQVNSVHLYDEDSS
+387 
-401 QVNSVH
+401 
-407 LYDED
+407 
-412 SSQVNS
+412 
-418 VHLYDED
+418 

-454 MSSGYL
+454 M
-460 SNEDIPQM
+460 
-468 NSVHLSDEEFF
+468 
-479 RISSGYLSNE
+479 SSGYLSNE

>member
-119 VLGYNQKDAWVKYMH
+119 ALGYNQKDAWVKYMH
-134 SVMNDVGNSFGIPL
+134 SVMNDVGNSLGIPL

-248 SDLIELVNF
+248 SDLIELVNS

-372 DNLQVNSVHLYDEDN
+372 DNLQVNSVHLYDED
-387 LQVNSVHLYDEDSS
+387 SS

-412 SSQVNS
+412 SS
-418 VHLYDED
+418 
-425 SSQVNSVHL
+425 
-434 YDEDNPQVNSV
+434 QVNSV

-468 NSVHLSDEEFF
+468 NSVHLSDEEF
-479 RISSGYLSNE
+479 L
-489 DIPQMNSVHLSDEE
+489 
-503 FFRMSSNYLSDED
+503 RMSSNYLSDED
-516 VSQVNSV
+516 DSQVNSV
-523 HLNDE
+523 HLYDE
-528 DTSQVN
+528 DTPQVN
-534 SVHLINGKICN
+534 SVHLINGKICD

-556 AFKGTRNSLYSLDKE
+556 AFKRTRNSLYSLDKE

-620 LYTLSYNNFKNIFE
+620 LYTLSYNNFKNIFN
-634 HPELYISNHKEHKK
+634 HPELYISGDEKK
-648 GDNEKSVL
+648 HAP
-656 TPEQQES
+656 TPEQQKR

-688 YYKNCLNDNAY
+688 YYKNCLDDNAY
-699 AQYALANIYLSEKT
+699 AQYALANIYLGKKT

-725 KLLESASNKNPYAAY
+725 ELLKSASSKNPYAAY
-740 EYAQHLE
+740 EYAKHLE

-753 RSTQNEINSYYRTA
+753 RSTQNDIHIFYRTA
-767 LDGFLSEE
+767 LDGFLSEKN
-775 DNDTNLNG
+775 NDTNLDG

-795 GKGCERDVELAYNYF
+795 GKGCERDVELAYKYF

-832 TSSHYDPV
+832 TSPHYDPV

-850 NEYTDPETGESHA
+850 NEYTDSETGESHA

-878 ENDKIYDIDKAID
+878 KNDKIYDIDKAID

-903 TAMFKLGSLYLN
+903 MAMFKLGSLYL
-915 GNGVDENVELG
+915 
-926 LKYINAAID
+926 
-935 AGNKFVKI
+935 
-943 TMAGIY
+943 
-949 SDSNNKL
+949 
-956 YNMDKAIELY
+956 
-966 KDCAENDSDSFSMFR
+966 
-981 LGSIYFNGN
+981 
-990 GVEKNTVLGLQ
+990 
-1001 YLNHAAK
+1001 
-1008 SGNKYAK
+1008 
-1015 ITLAGIYSN
+1015 
-1024 GDNEFYDM
+1024 
-1032 AKAIRL
+1032 
-1038 YKDCAEN
+1038 
-1045 EDEPDP
+1045 
-1051 FSMYRLGYIYLKGK
+1051 KGK

-1070 IELGLH
+1070 
-1076 YLNSAI
+1076 
-1082 DGGNSFAKI
+1082 
-1091 TLADFY
+1091 
-1097 ADSTHGM
+1097 
-1104 YDMAKAIQLY
+1104 
-1114 KDCAE
+1114 
-1119 NEDEPD
+1119 
-1125 PFSMYKLGA
+1125 
-1134 IYIKGKGVEKNIELG
+1134 
-1149 LHYLNNAIDG
+1149 
-1159 ENSFAKVTLADFY
+1159 
-1172 ADSTHDMYDMAK
+1172 
-1184 AIQLYKD
+1184 
-1191 CAENEDEPDPFS
+1191 
-1203 MYKLGAIYIKG
+1203 
-1214 KGVEKNIELGLHYLN
+1214 
-1229 NAIDGG
+1229 
-1235 NSFAKVTLADFY
+1235 
-1247 ADSTHDMYDIAKAI
+1247 
-1261 QLYKDCAENEDEPDP
+1261 
-1276 FSMYKLGSIYIKGN
+1276 
-1290 GVEKNIELGLHYLNN
+1290 IELGLHYLNN

-1319 DFYADSTHSWY
+1319 DFYADSTHSRY

-1428 IHSKPTSKEARID
+1428 IHSKSTSKEARID

>member
-112 LSEEDAV
+112 LSEEDAL

-189 IREFLSGQMFKA
+189 IREFLSGQMFKD
-201 EREMFLPEKN
+201 EREMFIPEKN

-248 SDLIELVNF
+248 SDLIELVNS

-294 TAYMKAVSDISK
+294 TAYMKAVSDIST

-364 NSVHLYDE
+364 NSVHL
-372 DNLQVNSVHLYDEDN
+372 
-387 LQVNSVHLYDEDSS
+387 
-401 QVNSVH
+401 
-407 LYDED
+407 
-412 SSQVNS
+412 
-418 VHLYDED
+418 
-425 SSQVNSVHL
+425 
-434 YDEDNPQVNSV
+434 
-445 HLSDEEFFR
+445 SDEEFFR
-454 MSSGYL
+454 M
-460 SNEDIPQM
+460 
-468 NSVHLSDEEFF
+468 
-479 RISSGYLSNE
+479 SSGYLSNE

-516 VSQVNSV
+516 DSQVNSV
-523 HLNDE
+523 HLYDE
-528 DTSQVN
+528 VTSQVN
-534 SVHLINGKICN
+534 SVHLINGKIYDN
-545 NVKQPK
+545 IKQPK

-620 LYTLSYNNFKNIFE
+620 LYTLSYNNFKNIFK
-634 HPELYISNHKEHKK
+634 HPELYISGDEKK
-648 GDNEKSVL
+648 HAP
-656 TPEQQES
+656 TPEQQKR

-699 AQYALANIYLSEKT
+699 AQYALANIYLSKKT

-725 KLLESASNKNPYAAY
+725 ELLKSASSKNPYAAY
-740 EYAQHLE
+740 EYAKHLE

-753 RSTQNEINSYYRTA
+753 RSTQNDIHLYYRTA
-767 LDGFLSEE
+767 LDGFLNEK
-775 DNDTNLNG
+775 DNDTNLDG

-795 GKGCERDVELAYNYF
+795 GKGCERDVELAYKYF

-832 TSSHYDPV
+832 TSPHYDPV

-850 NEYTDPETGESHA
+850 NEYTDSETGESHA

-878 ENDKIYDIDKAID
+878 KNDKIYDIDKAID

-903 TAMFKLGSLYLN
+903 MAMFKLGSLYL
-915 GNGVDENVELG
+915 
-926 LKYINAAID
+926 
-935 AGNKFVKI
+935 
-943 TMAGIY
+943 
-949 SDSNNKL
+949 
-956 YNMDKAIELY
+956 
-966 KDCAENDSDSFSMFR
+966 
-981 LGSIYFNGN
+981 
-990 GVEKNTVLGLQ
+990 
-1001 YLNHAAK
+1001 
-1008 SGNKYAK
+1008 
-1015 ITLAGIYSN
+1015 
-1024 GDNEFYDM
+1024 
-1032 AKAIRL
+1032 
-1038 YKDCAEN
+1038 
-1045 EDEPDP
+1045 
-1051 FSMYRLGYIYLKGK
+1051 KGK

-1070 IELGLH
+1070 
-1076 YLNSAI
+1076 
-1082 DGGNSFAKI
+1082 
-1091 TLADFY
+1091 
-1097 ADSTHGM
+1097 
-1104 YDMAKAIQLY
+1104 
-1114 KDCAE
+1114 
-1119 NEDEPD
+1119 
-1125 PFSMYKLGA
+1125 
-1134 IYIKGKGVEKNIELG
+1134 
-1149 LHYLNNAIDG
+1149 
-1159 ENSFAKVTLADFY
+1159 
-1172 ADSTHDMYDMAK
+1172 
-1184 AIQLYKD
+1184 
-1191 CAENEDEPDPFS
+1191 
-1203 MYKLGAIYIKG
+1203 
-1214 KGVEKNIELGLHYLN
+1214 
-1229 NAIDGG
+1229 
-1235 NSFAKVTLADFY
+1235 
-1247 ADSTHDMYDIAKAI
+1247 
-1261 QLYKDCAENEDEPDP
+1261 
-1276 FSMYKLGSIYIKGN
+1276 
-1290 GVEKNIELGLHYLNN
+1290 IELGLHYLNN

-1319 DFYADSTHSWY
+1319 DFYADSTHSRY

-1428 IHSKPTSKEARID
+1428 IHSKSTSKEARID

>member
-119 VLGYNQKDAWVKYMH
+119 ALGYNQKDTWVKYMH

-248 SDLIELVNF
+248 SDLIELVNS

-294 TAYMKAVSDISK
+294 TAYMKAVSDIST

-364 NSVHLYDE
+364 NSVHLYDK
-372 DNLQVNSVHLYDEDN
+372 
-387 LQVNSVHLYDEDSS
+387 
-401 QVNSVH
+401 
-407 LYDED
+407 
-412 SSQVNS
+412 
-418 VHLYDED
+418 D

-445 HLSDEEFFR
+445 HLYDE
-454 MSSGYL
+454 
-460 SNEDIPQM
+460 
-468 NSVHLSDEEFF
+468 V
-479 RISSGYLSNE
+479 
-489 DIPQMNSVHLSDEE
+489 
-503 FFRMSSNYLSDED
+503 
-516 VSQVNSV
+516 
-523 HLNDE
+523 
-528 DTSQVN
+528 TSQVN
-534 SVHLINGKICN
+534 SVHLINGKIYD

-767 LDGFLSEE
+767 LDGFLSEK

-795 GKGCERDVELAYNYF
+795 GKGCEKDVELAYKYF

-832 TSSHYDPV
+832 TSPHYDPV

-878 ENDKIYDIDKAID
+878 ENDKIYDINKAID

-903 TAMFKLGSLYLN
+903 MAMFKLGSLYLN
-915 GNGVDENVELG
+915 GKGVDENVELG
-926 LKYINAAID
+926 LKYINAAIA

-1001 YLNHAAK
+1001 YLDHAAK

-1015 ITLAGIYSN
+1015 ITMAGIYSN

-1032 AKAIRL
+1032 NKAIRL

-1045 EDEPDP
+1045 ENEPDT
-1051 FSMYRLGYIYLKGK
+1051 FSMYR
-1065 GVEKD
+1065 
-1070 IELGLH
+1070 
-1076 YLNSAI
+1076 
-1082 DGGNSFAKI
+1082 
-1091 TLADFY
+1091 
-1097 ADSTHGM
+1097 
-1104 YDMAKAIQLY
+1104 
-1114 KDCAE
+1114 
-1119 NEDEPD
+1119 
-1125 PFSMYKLGA
+1125 LGA

-1149 LHYLNNAIDG
+1149 LHYLNNAID
-1159 ENSFAKVTLADFY
+1159 E
-1172 ADSTHDMYDMAK
+1172 
-1184 AIQLYKD
+1184 
-1191 CAENEDEPDPFS
+1191 
-1203 MYKLGAIYIKG
+1203 
-1214 KGVEKNIELGLHYLN
+1214 
-1229 NAIDGG
+1229 
-1235 NSFAKVTLADFY
+1235 
-1247 ADSTHDMYDIAKAI
+1247 
-1261 QLYKDCAENEDEPDP
+1261 
-1276 FSMYKLGSIYIKGN
+1276 
-1290 GVEKNIELGLHYLNN
+1290 
-1305 AIDGGNSFAKVTLA
+1305 GNSFAKVTLA
-1319 DFYADSTHSWY
+1319 DFYADSTHSRY

-1422 QNHLLL
+1422 QIHLLL

>member
-119 VLGYNQKDAWVKYMH
+119 ALGYNKKDAWVKYMH

-169 FWRTDGKVMSS
+169 FWRTDGKVISS

-248 SDLIELVNF
+248 SDLIELVNS

-294 TAYMKAVSDISK
+294 TAYMKSVSDIST

-343 IQKKNLSGELSSPLH
+343 IQKKNLSGELSSPLY
-358 NDNLQV
+358 NDNP
-364 NSVHLYDE
+364 
-372 DNLQVNSVHLYDEDN
+372 
-387 LQVNSVHLYDEDSS
+387 QVNSVHLYDEDSS
-401 QVNSVH
+401 
-407 LYDED
+407 
-412 SSQVNS
+412 
-418 VHLYDED
+418 
-425 SSQVNSVHL
+425 
-434 YDEDNPQVNSV
+434 QVNSV

-468 NSVHLSDEEFF
+468 NSV
-479 RISSGYLSNE
+479 
-489 DIPQMNSVHLSDEE
+489 PLSDEE

-516 VSQVNSV
+516 DSQVNSV
-523 HLNDE
+523 HLYDE
-528 DTSQVN
+528 DTPQVN
-534 SVHLINGKICN
+534 SVHLINGKICD

-571 DPNYTTQFN
+571 NPDYANQFN
-580 TILDALISYHNQ
+580 IILDAIISYHNQ

-725 KLLESASNKNPYAAY
+725 ELLKSASNQNPYAAY

-795 GKGCERDVELAYNYF
+795 GKGCERDVELAYKYF

-832 TSSHYDPV
+832 TSPHYDPV

-850 NEYTDPETGESHA
+850 NEYTDSETGESHA

-891 IYKECIETNADS
+891 IYKACIETNADS

-926 LKYINAAID
+926 LKYINAAIA

-1045 EDEPDP
+1045 ENEPDP
-1051 FSMYRLGYIYLKGK
+1051 FSMYRLGAIYLKGK

-1076 YLNSAI
+1076 YLN
-1082 DGGNSFAKI
+1082 
-1091 TLADFY
+1091 
-1097 ADSTHGM
+1097 
-1104 YDMAKAIQLY
+1104 
-1114 KDCAE
+1114 
-1119 NEDEPD
+1119 
-1125 PFSMYKLGA
+1125 
-1134 IYIKGKGVEKNIELG
+1134 
-1149 LHYLNNAIDG
+1149 NAI
-1159 ENSFAKVTLADFY
+1159 A
-1172 ADSTHDMYDMAK
+1172 
-1184 AIQLYKD
+1184 
-1191 CAENEDEPDPFS
+1191 
-1203 MYKLGAIYIKG
+1203 
-1214 KGVEKNIELGLHYLN
+1214 
-1229 NAIDGG
+1229 GG
-1235 NSFAKVTLADFY
+1235 NSFAKVTLANFY

-1319 DFYADSTHSWY
+1319 DFYADSTHSRY

>member
-119 VLGYNQKDAWVKYMH
+119 ALGYNQKDAWVKYMH

-201 EREMFLPEKN
+201 EREMFIPEKN

-248 SDLIELVNF
+248 SDLIELVNS

-294 TAYMKAVSDISK
+294 TAYMKSVSDIST

-343 IQKKNLSGELSSPLH
+343 IQKKNLSGELSSPLY
-358 NDNLQV
+358 NDNP
-364 NSVHLYDE
+364 
-372 DNLQVNSVHLYDEDN
+372 
-387 LQVNSVHLYDEDSS
+387 QVNSVHLYDEDSS

-479 RISSGYLSNE
+479 R
-489 DIPQMNSVHLSDEE
+489 
-503 FFRMSSNYLSDED
+503 MSSNYLSDED
-516 VSQVNSV
+516 DSQVNSV
-523 HLNDE
+523 HLYDE
-528 DTSQVN
+528 DTPQVN
-534 SVHLINGKICN
+534 SVHLINGKICD

-634 HPELYISNHKEHKK
+634 HPELYISSDEKK
-648 GDNEKSVL
+648 HAP
-656 TPEQQES
+656 TPEQQKR

-688 YYKNCLNDNAY
+688 YYKNCLDDNAY
-699 AQYALANIYLSEKT
+699 AQYALANIYLGKKT

-725 KLLESASNKNPYAAY
+725 ELLKSASSKNPYAAY
-740 EYAQHLE
+740 EYAKHLE

-753 RSTQNEINSYYRTA
+753 RSTQNDIHIFYRTA
-767 LDGFLSEE
+767 LDGFLSEK
-775 DNDTNLNG
+775 DNDTNLDG

-795 GKGCERDVELAYNYF
+795 GKGCERDVELAYKYF

-832 TSSHYDPV
+832 TSPHYDPV

-850 NEYTDPETGESHA
+850 NEYTDSETGESHA

-878 ENDKIYDIDKAID
+878 KNDKIYDIDKAID

-903 TAMFKLGSLYLN
+903 MAMFKLGSLYL
-915 GNGVDENVELG
+915 
-926 LKYINAAID
+926 
-935 AGNKFVKI
+935 
-943 TMAGIY
+943 
-949 SDSNNKL
+949 
-956 YNMDKAIELY
+956 
-966 KDCAENDSDSFSMFR
+966 
-981 LGSIYFNGN
+981 
-990 GVEKNTVLGLQ
+990 
-1001 YLNHAAK
+1001 
-1008 SGNKYAK
+1008 
-1015 ITLAGIYSN
+1015 
-1024 GDNEFYDM
+1024 
-1032 AKAIRL
+1032 
-1038 YKDCAEN
+1038 
-1045 EDEPDP
+1045 
-1051 FSMYRLGYIYLKGK
+1051 KGK

-1070 IELGLH
+1070 
-1076 YLNSAI
+1076 
-1082 DGGNSFAKI
+1082 
-1091 TLADFY
+1091 
-1097 ADSTHGM
+1097 
-1104 YDMAKAIQLY
+1104 
-1114 KDCAE
+1114 
-1119 NEDEPD
+1119 
-1125 PFSMYKLGA
+1125 
-1134 IYIKGKGVEKNIELG
+1134 
-1149 LHYLNNAIDG
+1149 
-1159 ENSFAKVTLADFY
+1159 
-1172 ADSTHDMYDMAK
+1172 
-1184 AIQLYKD
+1184 
-1191 CAENEDEPDPFS
+1191 
-1203 MYKLGAIYIKG
+1203 
-1214 KGVEKNIELGLHYLN
+1214 
-1229 NAIDGG
+1229 
-1235 NSFAKVTLADFY
+1235 
-1247 ADSTHDMYDIAKAI
+1247 
-1261 QLYKDCAENEDEPDP
+1261 
-1276 FSMYKLGSIYIKGN
+1276 
-1290 GVEKNIELGLHYLNN
+1290 IELGLHYLNN

-1319 DFYADSTHSWY
+1319 DFYADSTHSRY

-1428 IHSKPTSKEARID
+1428 IHSKSTSKEARID

>member
-119 VLGYNQKDAWVKYMH
+119 ALGYNQKDTWVKYMH

-248 SDLIELVNF
+248 SDLIELVNS

-294 TAYMKAVSDISK
+294 TAYMKAVSDIST

-372 DNLQVNSVHLYDEDN
+372 DT
-387 LQVNSVHLYDEDSS
+387 
-401 QVNSVH
+401 
-407 LYDED
+407 
-412 SSQVNS
+412 
-418 VHLYDED
+418 
-425 SSQVNSVHL
+425 
-434 YDEDNPQVNSV
+434 P
-445 HLSDEEFFR
+445 
-454 MSSGYL
+454 
-460 SNEDIPQM
+460 
-468 NSVHLSDEEFF
+468 
-479 RISSGYLSNE
+479 
-489 DIPQMNSVHLSDEE
+489 
-503 FFRMSSNYLSDED
+503 
-516 VSQVNSV
+516 
-523 HLNDE
+523 
-528 DTSQVN
+528 QVN
-534 SVHLINGKICN
+534 SVHLINGKICD

-580 TILDALISYHNQ
+580 TILDSLISYHNQ

-620 LYTLSYNNFKNIFE
+620 LYTLSYNNFKNIFK
-634 HPELYISNHKEHKK
+634 HPELYISSDEKK
-648 GDNEKSVL
+648 HVP
-656 TPEQQES
+656 TPEQQKR

-699 AQYALANIYLSEKT
+699 AQYALANIYLGKKA

-725 KLLESASNKNPYAAY
+725 ELLKSASNQNPYAAY
-740 EYAQHLE
+740 EFAQHLE

-753 RSTQNEINSYYRTA
+753 RSTQNDIHIFYRTA
-767 LDGFLSEE
+767 LDGFLSEK
-775 DNDTNLNG
+775 DNDTNLDG

-795 GKGCERDVELAYNYF
+795 GKGCEKDVELAYKYF
-810 MKSAECKNKNAYYAL
+810 MKSAEYKNKNAYYAL

-832 TSSHYDPV
+832 TSPHYDPV

-850 NEYTDPETGESHA
+850 NEYTDSETGESHA

-878 ENDKIYDIDKAID
+878 KNDKIYDIDKAID
-891 IYKECIETNADS
+891 IYKECIEINVDS
-903 TAMFKLGSLYLN
+903 MAMFKLGSLYL
-915 GNGVDENVELG
+915 
-926 LKYINAAID
+926 
-935 AGNKFVKI
+935 
-943 TMAGIY
+943 
-949 SDSNNKL
+949 
-956 YNMDKAIELY
+956 
-966 KDCAENDSDSFSMFR
+966 
-981 LGSIYFNGN
+981 
-990 GVEKNTVLGLQ
+990 
-1001 YLNHAAK
+1001 
-1008 SGNKYAK
+1008 
-1015 ITLAGIYSN
+1015 
-1024 GDNEFYDM
+1024 
-1032 AKAIRL
+1032 
-1038 YKDCAEN
+1038 
-1045 EDEPDP
+1045 
-1051 FSMYRLGYIYLKGK
+1051 
-1065 GVEKD
+1065 
-1070 IELGLH
+1070 
-1076 YLNSAI
+1076 
-1082 DGGNSFAKI
+1082 
-1091 TLADFY
+1091 
-1097 ADSTHGM
+1097 
-1104 YDMAKAIQLY
+1104 
-1114 KDCAE
+1114 
-1119 NEDEPD
+1119 
-1125 PFSMYKLGA
+1125 
-1134 IYIKGKGVEKNIELG
+1134 
-1149 LHYLNNAIDG
+1149 
-1159 ENSFAKVTLADFY
+1159 
-1172 ADSTHDMYDMAK
+1172 
-1184 AIQLYKD
+1184 
-1191 CAENEDEPDPFS
+1191 
-1203 MYKLGAIYIKG
+1203 KG

-1247 ADSTHDMYDIAKAI
+1247 ADSTHSLYDM
-1261 QLYKDCAENEDEPDP
+1261 
-1276 FSMYKLGSIYIKGN
+1276 SR
-1290 GVEKNIELGLHYLNN
+1290 
-1305 AIDGGNSFAKVTLA
+1305 
-1319 DFYADSTHSWY
+1319 
-1330 NITKAI
+1330 AI

-1422 QNHLLL
+1422 QIHLLL
-1428 IHSKPTSKEARID
+1428 IHSKSTSKEARID

-1448 HSSPDFEH
+1448 HSSPDFEHE

>member
-50 ITEEDITPDEPSAN
+50 ITEEDITPDEPSTN

-119 VLGYNQKDAWVKYMH
+119 ALGYNQKDAWVKYMH
-134 SVMNDVGNSFGIPL
+134 SVMNDVGNSLGIPL

-248 SDLIELVNF
+248 SDLIELVNS

-294 TAYMKAVSDISK
+294 TAYMKAVSDIST

-372 DNLQVNSVHLYDEDN
+372 D
-387 LQVNSVHLYDEDSS
+387 
-401 QVNSVH
+401 
-407 LYDED
+407 
-412 SSQVNS
+412 
-418 VHLYDED
+418 

-479 RISSGYLSNE
+479 R
-489 DIPQMNSVHLSDEE
+489 
-503 FFRMSSNYLSDED
+503 MSSNYLSDED
-516 VSQVNSV
+516 DSQVNSV
-523 HLNDE
+523 HLYDE
-528 DTSQVN
+528 DTPQVN
-534 SVHLINGKICN
+534 SVHLINGKICD

-556 AFKGTRNSLYSLDKE
+556 AFKGTRSALYSLDKE
-571 DPNYTTQFN
+571 NPDYANQFN
-580 TILDALISYHNQ
+580 IILDAIISYHNQ

-725 KLLESASNKNPYAAY
+725 ELLKSASSKNPYAAY
-740 EYAQHLE
+740 EYAKHLE

-753 RSTQNEINSYYRTA
+753 RSTQNDIHIFYRTA
-767 LDGFLSEE
+767 LDGFLSEK
-775 DNDTNLNG
+775 DNDTNLDG

-795 GKGCERDVELAYNYF
+795 GKGCERDVELAYKYF

-832 TSSHYDPV
+832 TSPHYDPV

-891 IYKECIETNADS
+891 IYKACIETNADS

-926 LKYINAAID
+926 LKYINAAIA

-1045 EDEPDP
+1045 ENEPDP
-1051 FSMYRLGYIYLKGK
+1051 FSMYRLGAIYLKGK

-1076 YLNSAI
+1076 YLN
-1082 DGGNSFAKI
+1082 
-1091 TLADFY
+1091 
-1097 ADSTHGM
+1097 
-1104 YDMAKAIQLY
+1104 
-1114 KDCAE
+1114 
-1119 NEDEPD
+1119 
-1125 PFSMYKLGA
+1125 
-1134 IYIKGKGVEKNIELG
+1134 
-1149 LHYLNNAIDG
+1149 NAI
-1159 ENSFAKVTLADFY
+1159 A
-1172 ADSTHDMYDMAK
+1172 
-1184 AIQLYKD
+1184 
-1191 CAENEDEPDPFS
+1191 
-1203 MYKLGAIYIKG
+1203 
-1214 KGVEKNIELGLHYLN
+1214 
-1229 NAIDGG
+1229 GG
-1235 NSFAKVTLADFY
+1235 NSFAKVTLANFY

-1319 DFYADSTHSWY
+1319 DFYADSTHSRY

>member
-89 TEVAHEVRDV
+89 TEVAHKVRDV

-119 VLGYNQKDAWVKYMH
+119 ALGYNKKDAWVKYMH

-201 EREMFLPEKN
+201 ERETFLPEKN
-211 QYRDATIG
+211 QYRDAAIS

-248 SDLIELVNF
+248 SDLIELVNS

-294 TAYMKAVSDISK
+294 TAYMKAVSDIST

-372 DNLQVNSVHLYDEDN
+372 D
-387 LQVNSVHLYDEDSS
+387 SS

-418 VHLYDED
+418 VHL
-425 SSQVNSVHL
+425 
-434 YDEDNPQVNSV
+434 
-445 HLSDEEFFR
+445 SDEEFFR
-454 MSSGYL
+454 MSSSYL

-468 NSVHLSDEEFF
+468 NSVHLSDEEF
-479 RISSGYLSNE
+479 L
-489 DIPQMNSVHLSDEE
+489 
-503 FFRMSSNYLSDED
+503 RMSSNYLSDED
-516 VSQVNSV
+516 DSQVNSV
-523 HLNDE
+523 HLYDE
-528 DTSQVN
+528 DTPQVN
-534 SVHLINGKICN
+534 SVHLINGKICD

-556 AFKGTRNSLYSLDKE
+556 AFKRTRNSLYSLDKE

-620 LYTLSYNNFKNIFE
+620 LYTLSYNNFKNIFN
-634 HPELYISNHKEHKK
+634 HPELYISGDEKK
-648 GDNEKSVL
+648 HAP
-656 TPEQQES
+656 TPEQQKR

-688 YYKNCLNDNAY
+688 YYKNCLDDNAY
-699 AQYALANIYLSEKT
+699 AQYALANIYLGKKT

-725 KLLESASNKNPYAAY
+725 ELLKSASSKNPYAAY
-740 EYAQHLE
+740 EYAKHLE

-753 RSTQNEINSYYRTA
+753 RSTQNDIHIFYRTA
-767 LDGFLSEE
+767 LDGFLSEKN
-775 DNDTNLNG
+775 NDTNLDG

-795 GKGCERDVELAYNYF
+795 GKGCERDVELAYKYF

-832 TSSHYDPV
+832 TSPHYDPV

-850 NEYTDPETGESHA
+850 NEYTDSETGESHA

-878 ENDKIYDIDKAID
+878 KNDKIYDIDKAID
-891 IYKECIETNADS
+891 IYKECIETNVDS
-903 TAMFKLGSLYLN
+903 MAMFKLGSLYL
-915 GNGVDENVELG
+915 
-926 LKYINAAID
+926 
-935 AGNKFVKI
+935 
-943 TMAGIY
+943 
-949 SDSNNKL
+949 
-956 YNMDKAIELY
+956 
-966 KDCAENDSDSFSMFR
+966 
-981 LGSIYFNGN
+981 
-990 GVEKNTVLGLQ
+990 
-1001 YLNHAAK
+1001 
-1008 SGNKYAK
+1008 
-1015 ITLAGIYSN
+1015 
-1024 GDNEFYDM
+1024 
-1032 AKAIRL
+1032 
-1038 YKDCAEN
+1038 
-1045 EDEPDP
+1045 
-1051 FSMYRLGYIYLKGK
+1051 KGK
-1065 GVEKD
+1065 
-1070 IELGLH
+1070 
-1076 YLNSAI
+1076 
-1082 DGGNSFAKI
+1082 
-1091 TLADFY
+1091 
-1097 ADSTHGM
+1097 
-1104 YDMAKAIQLY
+1104 
-1114 KDCAE
+1114 C
-1119 NEDEPD
+1119 
-1125 PFSMYKLGA
+1125 
-1134 IYIKGKGVEKNIELG
+1134 
-1149 LHYLNNAIDG
+1149 
-1159 ENSFAKVTLADFY
+1159 
-1172 ADSTHDMYDMAK
+1172 
-1184 AIQLYKD
+1184 
-1191 CAENEDEPDPFS
+1191 
-1203 MYKLGAIYIKG
+1203 
-1214 KGVEKNIELGLHYLN
+1214 
-1229 NAIDGG
+1229 
-1235 NSFAKVTLADFY
+1235 
-1247 ADSTHDMYDIAKAI
+1247 
-1261 QLYKDCAENEDEPDP
+1261 
-1276 FSMYKLGSIYIKGN
+1276 
-1290 GVEKNIELGLHYLNN
+1290 VEKNIELGLHYLNN

-1319 DFYADSTHSWY
+1319 DFYADSTHSLY
-1330 NITKAI
+1330 DMSRAI

-1422 QNHLLL
+1422 QIHLLL
-1428 IHSKPTSKEARID
+1428 IHSKSTSKEARID

-1448 HSSPDFEH
+1448 HSSPDFEHE

>member
-119 VLGYNQKDAWVKYMH
+119 ALGYNQKDAWVKYMH
-134 SVMNDVGNSFGIPL
+134 SVMNDVGNSLGIPL

-248 SDLIELVNF
+248 SDLIELVNS

-294 TAYMKAVSDISK
+294 TAYMKAVSDIST

-372 DNLQVNSVHLYDEDN
+372 DT
-387 LQVNSVHLYDEDSS
+387 
-401 QVNSVH
+401 
-407 LYDED
+407 
-412 SSQVNS
+412 
-418 VHLYDED
+418 
-425 SSQVNSVHL
+425 
-434 YDEDNPQVNSV
+434 
-445 HLSDEEFFR
+445 
-454 MSSGYL
+454 
-460 SNEDIPQM
+460 PQM
-468 NSVHLSDEEFF
+468 
-479 RISSGYLSNE
+479 
-489 DIPQMNSVHLSDEE
+489 
-503 FFRMSSNYLSDED
+503 
-516 VSQVNSV
+516 
-523 HLNDE
+523 
-528 DTSQVN
+528 N
-534 SVHLINGKICN
+534 SVHLINGKICD

-620 LYTLSYNNFKNIFE
+620 LYTLSYNNFKNIFK
-634 HPELYISNHKEHKK
+634 HPELYISGDEKK
-648 GDNEKSVL
+648 HAP
-656 TPEQQES
+656 TPEQQKR

-688 YYKNCLNDNAY
+688 YYKNCLDDNAY
-699 AQYALANIYLSEKT
+699 AQYALANIYLGKKT

-725 KLLESASNKNPYAAY
+725 ELLKSASSKNPYAAY
-740 EYAQHLE
+740 EYAKHLE

-753 RSTQNEINSYYRTA
+753 RSTQNDIHIFYRTA
-767 LDGFLSEE
+767 LDGFLSEK
-775 DNDTNLNG
+775 DNDTNLDG

-795 GKGCERDVELAYNYF
+795 GKGCERDVELAYKYF

-832 TSSHYDPV
+832 TSPHYDPV

-850 NEYTDPETGESHA
+850 NEYTDSETGESHA

-878 ENDKIYDIDKAID
+878 KNDKIYDIDKAID

-903 TAMFKLGSLYLN
+903 MAMFKLGSLYL
-915 GNGVDENVELG
+915 
-926 LKYINAAID
+926 
-935 AGNKFVKI
+935 
-943 TMAGIY
+943 
-949 SDSNNKL
+949 
-956 YNMDKAIELY
+956 
-966 KDCAENDSDSFSMFR
+966 
-981 LGSIYFNGN
+981 
-990 GVEKNTVLGLQ
+990 
-1001 YLNHAAK
+1001 
-1008 SGNKYAK
+1008 
-1015 ITLAGIYSN
+1015 
-1024 GDNEFYDM
+1024 
-1032 AKAIRL
+1032 
-1038 YKDCAEN
+1038 
-1045 EDEPDP
+1045 
-1051 FSMYRLGYIYLKGK
+1051 
-1065 GVEKD
+1065 
-1070 IELGLH
+1070 
-1076 YLNSAI
+1076 
-1082 DGGNSFAKI
+1082 
-1091 TLADFY
+1091 
-1097 ADSTHGM
+1097 
-1104 YDMAKAIQLY
+1104 
-1114 KDCAE
+1114 
-1119 NEDEPD
+1119 
-1125 PFSMYKLGA
+1125 
-1134 IYIKGKGVEKNIELG
+1134 
-1149 LHYLNNAIDG
+1149 
-1159 ENSFAKVTLADFY
+1159 
-1172 ADSTHDMYDMAK
+1172 
-1184 AIQLYKD
+1184 
-1191 CAENEDEPDPFS
+1191 
-1203 MYKLGAIYIKG
+1203 KG

-1247 ADSTHDMYDIAKAI
+1247 ADSTH
-1261 QLYKDCAENEDEPDP
+1261 
-1276 FSMYKLGSIYIKGN
+1276 SR
-1290 GVEKNIELGLHYLNN
+1290 
-1305 AIDGGNSFAKVTLA
+1305 
-1319 DFYADSTHSWY
+1319 Y

-1336 QLYKDCI
+1336 QLYKNCI
-1343 KNDSDSYSMSR
+1343 TNDSDSYSMSR

-1428 IHSKPTSKEARID
+1428 IHSKSTSKEARID